1 MKHFNLYMMGL
12 ALISS
17 VCATAQTHQA
27 LPQPVPGVKA
37 QQIFK
42 KANSN
47 RAEAQRPDTKPTYA
61 IRTKGVRMVPLAQ
74 IAKTQRAEKADE
86 MVKKTLL
93 TSWSKAIDSYTPE
106 TGKITYDK
114 YGRFSVVDYG
124 SYKDLYTY
132 TTDATGAKW
141 TMKLVRRQTGD
152 YIENLYKEERTLDAN
167 GHVTKK
173 SIYDNRYGDKDL
185 TLKEEYEYDYSQDPN
200 GVEVKSVSY
209 DLYDGVNQPNDA
221 TLRKWFAPTKSYIEV
236 VYIPREEKVEIVVD
250 RTDYIIKKYSKK
262 DRTDWEL
269 SSEEYHYYSAE
280 GRDLGQM
287 KCYYANGTIY
297 DGSGNRTELQPDTP
311 EAGFTTEIDYVMYP
325 YTEPTNTWVY
335 NDKKVYSNNYELP
348 KTQANGDFSYKRYR
362 YDTSKGAWVLMT
374 AQTGT
379 WTPEGLL
386 QETYEEYDNGE
397 LDWRETGLHKYSAT
411 GEEEGYVLPF
421 KNGGYVIETDM
432 KGVDGSYYT
441 FYDKNHNVTRRLRAI
456 YKDGKDSGSY
466 DSAVPEKQIYEEW
479 KNGKWVAVTTDLMI
493 GDGANHMEVK
503 FNAKGQMTQWDEY
516 ENGLHTEH
524 VVYTYLDNGYIEES
538 YNTMT
543 NKIDEYTKVTVDAAN
558 VVTYIN
564 YEYSTSS
571 TSSQIIWGEKYVTY
585 PTGKQ
590 VIYRWDNDAQEFVMD
605 ATTVN
610 SLTSTAADGT
620 QTTIFR
626 EIDDNGNVVET
637 RKDVYYSNN
646 GVTRNESYTKVDGQ
660 WVGENKSEEEA
671 VTVPQFEAF
680 EMQDPIACNDEYF
693 YPSDIDDAEYVY
705 PVHSNNTQWG
715 WKDGKWAVHLQH
727 ATAFSQP
734 DANTLTQTDTYIYDE
749 SAYNSGS
756 KYTKRVTTFTK
767 KRDSRHYLVET
778 TRIYDMVSKDDKSI
792 DMDETTETFTT
803 YTYSDEGLLTSVTEK
818 TYLTDRAAAAEASA
832 ASAVQVARAAAT
844 RVLRSTVVTNYYY
857 TELDVVNGITA
868 PTADAAKPAF
878 AVSGR
883 TVSVAGK
890 AAAISLYTLDGQLVA
905 TSATGH
911 VEAPANGAFIAVSGA
926 AKCKIVVK

>member
-37 QQIFK
+37 QQLFK

-47 RAEAQRPDTKPTYA
+47 RAEAQRPNTKPTYA
-61 IRTKGVRMVPLAQ
+61 IHTKGVRMVPLAQ
-74 IAKTQRAEKADE
+74 IAKTQRTEKADE

-93 TSWSKAIDSYTPE
+93 TGWSKTENNGTPE

-141 TMKLVRRQTGD
+141 TTKLVRRQTGD

-167 GHVTKK
+167 GHVTKR

-185 TLKEEYEYDYSQDPN
+185 TLKEEYEYDYGQDPN

-209 DLYDGVNQPNDA
+209 DLYDGINQPNDA

-236 VYIPREEKVEIVVD
+236 VYYPREEKVEIVVD
-250 RTDYIIKKYSKK
+250 RTNYIIKKYSKN
-262 DRTDWEL
+262 DNGDWEL
-269 SSEEYHYYSAE
+269 SGEEYHYYSAE

-287 KCYYANGTIY
+287 ECSYANGTIY
-297 DGSGNRTELQPDTP
+297 NGSGNRTELQPDTP

-335 NDKKVYSNNYELP
+335 NGKKVYSNNYELP
-348 KTQANGDFSYKRYR
+348 KTQANGDFSCKRYK
-362 YDTSKGAWVLMT
+362 YDTSKGAWVLT
-374 AQTGT
+374 AAQTGT

-386 QETYEEYDNGE
+386 QETYEEYENGE
-397 LDWRETGLHKYSAT
+397 LEWRETGLYKYSAT

-421 KNGGYVIETDM
+421 KNGGYVIETDIA
-432 KGVDGSYYT
+432 GVDGSYYT

-456 YKDGKDSGSY
+456 YKDGKDSGS
-466 DSAVPEKQIYEEW
+466 DSYESTVPEEHIYEEL
-479 KNGKWVAVTTDLMI
+479 KNGKWVTVTTDLLI
-493 GDGANHMEVK
+493 GDGDNHLEVK

-516 ENGLHTEH
+516 ENGFHTEH

-538 YNTMT
+538 YDTET
-543 NKIDEYTKVTVDAAN
+543 NKVDEYTKVTIDAAN

-564 YEYSTSS
+564 YEYNSS
-571 TSSQIIWGEKYVTY
+571 GKIIWGEKCVTY

-590 VIYRWDNDAQEFVMD
+590 LYYKWSSDLQDYQLVS
-605 ATTVN
+605 TTAKT
-610 SLTSTAADGT
+610 LTTTAADGT
-620 QTTIFR
+620 KTSIYR
-626 EIDDNGNVVET
+626 YVDDNGNVVET
-637 RKDVYYSNN
+637 RK
-646 GVTRNESYTKVDGQ
+646 ESYYYKDDVQRSETYNKVDGQ
-660 WVGENKSEEEA
+660 WVGEEKREEEP
-671 VTVPQFEAF
+671 VTAPHFEVLDP
-680 EMQDPIACNDEYF
+680 QDPTACNDEYF
-693 YPSDIDDAEYVY
+693 YPYDGDEEEDVFPNSTTNSTY
-705 PVHSNNTQWG
+705 WG
-715 WKDGKWAVHLQH
+715 WKDGQWVVTRQNNIVY
-727 ATAFSQP
+727 SQP
-734 DANTLTQTDTYIYDE
+734 DDNTLVQTTTYLSDQTADNRDPRYEKETYYD
-749 SAYNSGS
+749 S
-756 KYTKRVTTFTK
+756 R
-767 KRDSRHYLVET
+767 KRDSRNNLVEHKYGST
-778 TRIYDMVSKDDKSI
+778 ILEIYDGTTTQNSQSEVI
-792 DMDETTETFTT
+792 DS
-803 YTYSDEGLLTSVTEK
+803 YTYNDEGLLTSHKHEE
-818 TYLTDRAAAAEASA
+818 YSGQASDASASA
-832 ASAVQVARAAAT
+832 ARAAGT
-844 RVLRSTVVTNYYY
+844 LQLTRSTVTNYYY
-857 TELDVVNGITA
+857 TELNVVNGITA
-868 PTADAAKPAF
+868 TTADAAKPAF
-878 AVSGR
+878 SVSGR

>member
-37 QQIFK
+37 QQLFK
-42 KANSN
+42 KANS

-61 IRTKGVRMVPLAQ
+61 LPTKGVRMVPLAQ
-74 IAKTQRAEKADE
+74 IAKTQRTEKADE

-93 TSWSKAIDSYTPE
+93 TGWSKTENNGTPE

-141 TMKLVRRQTGD
+141 TTKLVRRQTGD

-167 GHVTKK
+167 GHVTKR

-185 TLKEEYEYDYSQDPN
+185 TLKEEYEYDYGQDPN

-209 DLYDGVNQPNDA
+209 DMYDGINQPNDA

-236 VYIPREEKVEIVVD
+236 VYYPREEKVEIVVD
-250 RTDYIIKKYSKK
+250 RTNYIIKKYSKN
-262 DRTDWEL
+262 DNGDWEL
-269 SSEEYHYYSAE
+269 SGEEYHYYSAE

-287 KCYYANGTIY
+287 ECSYANGTIY
-297 DGSGNRTELQPDTP
+297 NGSGNRTELQPDTP

-335 NDKKVYSNNYELP
+335 NGKKVYSNNYELP
-348 KTQANGDFSYKRYR
+348 KTQANGDFSNKRYK
-362 YDTSKGAWVLMT
+362 YDTSKGAWVLT
-374 AQTGT
+374 AAQTGT

-386 QETYEEYDNGE
+386 QETYEEYENGE
-397 LDWRETGLHKYSAT
+397 LEWRETGLYKYSAT

-421 KNGGYVIETDM
+421 KNGGYVIETDIA
-432 KGVDGSYYT
+432 GVDGSYYT

-456 YKDGKDSGSY
+456 YKNGKDSGSY
-466 DSAVPEKQIYEEW
+466 DSAVPNEKIYEEW
-479 KNGKWVAVTTDLMI
+479 KGSKWVAVTSDLMI

-503 FNAKGQMTQWDEY
+503 FNVKGQMTQWDEY

-538 YNTMT
+538 YDTET
-543 NKIDEYTKVTVDAAN
+543 NKVDEYTKVTIDAAN

-564 YEYSTSS
+564 YEYNSS
-571 TSSQIIWGEKYVTY
+571 GKIIWGEKCVTY

-590 VIYRWDNDAQEFVMD
+590 LYYKWSSDLQDYQLVS
-605 ATTVN
+605 TTAKT
-610 SLTSTAADGT
+610 LTTTAADGT
-620 QTTIFR
+620 KTSIYR
-626 EIDDNGNVVET
+626 YVDDNGNVVET
-637 RKDVYYSNN
+637 RK
-646 GVTRNESYTKVDGQ
+646 ESYYYKDDVQRSETYNKVDGQ
-660 WVGENKSEEEA
+660 WVGEEKREEEP
-671 VTVPQFEAF
+671 VTAPHFEVLDP
-680 EMQDPIACNDEYF
+680 QDPTACNDEYF
-693 YPSDIDDAEYVY
+693 YPYDGDEEEDVFPNSTTNSTY
-705 PVHSNNTQWG
+705 WG
-715 WKDGKWAVHLQH
+715 WKDGQWVVTSQNNIVY
-727 ATAFSQP
+727 SQP
-734 DANTLTQTDTYIYDE
+734 DDNTLVQTTTYLSDQTADNRDPRYEKETYYD
-749 SAYNSGS
+749 S
-756 KYTKRVTTFTK
+756 R
-767 KRDSRHYLVET
+767 KRDSRNNLVEHKYGST
-778 TRIYDMVSKDDKSI
+778 ILEIYDGTTTQNSQSEVI
-792 DMDETTETFTT
+792 DS
-803 YTYSDEGLLTSVTEK
+803 YTYNDEGLLTSHKHEE
-818 TYLTDRAAAAEASA
+818 YSGQASDASASA
-832 ASAVQVARAAAT
+832 ARAAGT
-844 RVLRSTVVTNYYY
+844 LQLTRSTVTNYYY
-857 TELDVVNGITA
+857 TELNVVNGITA
-868 PTADAAKPAF
+868 TTADAAKPAF
-878 AVSGR
+878 SVSGR

>member
-37 QQIFK
+37 QQLFK
-42 KANSN
+42 KANSS
-47 RAEAQRPDTKPTYA
+47 RPTAQRPDTKTTYA
-61 IRTKGVRMVPLAQ
+61 LPTKGVRMVPLAQ

-93 TSWSKAIDSYTPE
+93 TSWSKTENNGTPE

-132 TTDATGAKW
+132 TTDASGAKW
-141 TMKLVRRQTGD
+141 TSKLVRRQTGD

-167 GHVTKK
+167 GHVTKR

-185 TLKEEYEYDYSQDPN
+185 TLKEEYEYDYGQDPN

-209 DLYDGVNQPNDA
+209 DMYDGINQPNDA

-236 VYIPREEKVEIVVD
+236 VYYPREEKVEIVVD
-250 RTDYIIKKYSKK
+250 RTNYIIKKYSKN
-262 DRTDWEL
+262 DNGDWEL
-269 SSEEYHYYSAE
+269 SREEYHYYSAE

-287 KCYYANGTIY
+287 ECSYANGTIY
-297 DGSGNRTELQPDTP
+297 NGSGNRTELQPDTP

-335 NDKKVYSNNYELP
+335 NGKKVYSNNYELP
-348 KTQANGDFSYKRYR
+348 KTQANGDFSNKRYK
-362 YDTSKGAWVLMT
+362 YDTSKGAWVLT
-374 AQTGT
+374 AAQTGT

-386 QETYEEYDNGE
+386 QETYEEYENGE
-397 LDWRETGLHKYSAT
+397 LEWRETGLYKYSAT

-421 KNGGYVIETDM
+421 KNGGYVIETDIA
-432 KGVDGSYYT
+432 GVDGSYYT

-456 YKDGKDSGSY
+456 YKDGKDSGS
-466 DSAVPEKQIYEEW
+466 DSYESTVPEEHIYEEL
-479 KNGKWVAVTTDLMI
+479 KNGKWVTVTTDLLI
-493 GDGANHMEVK
+493 GDGDNHLEVK

-516 ENGLHTEH
+516 ENGFHTEH

-538 YNTMT
+538 YDTET
-543 NKIDEYTKVTVDAAN
+543 NKVDEYTKVTIDAAN

-564 YEYSTSS
+564 YEYNSS
-571 TSSQIIWGEKYVTY
+571 GKIIWGDKCVTY

-590 VIYRWDNDAQEFVMD
+590 LYYKWSSDLQDYQLVS
-605 ATTVN
+605 TTAKT
-610 SLTSTAADGT
+610 LTTTAADGT
-620 QTTIFR
+620 KTSIYR
-626 EIDDNGNVVET
+626 YVDDNGNVVET
-637 RKDVYYSNN
+637 RK
-646 GVTRNESYTKVDGQ
+646 ESYYYKDDVQRSETYNKVDGQ
-660 WVGENKSEEEA
+660 WVGEEKREEEP
-671 VTVPQFEAF
+671 VTAPHFEVLDP
-680 EMQDPIACNDEYF
+680 QDPTACNDEYF
-693 YPSDIDDAEYVY
+693 YPYDGDEEEDVFPNSTTNSTY
-705 PVHSNNTQWG
+705 WG
-715 WKDGKWAVHLQH
+715 WKDGQWVVTSQKNIVY
-727 ATAFSQP
+727 SQP
-734 DANTLTQTDTYIYDE
+734 DDNTLVQTTTYLSDQMADNRDPRYEKETYYD
-749 SAYNSGS
+749 S
-756 KYTKRVTTFTK
+756 R
-767 KRDSRHYLVET
+767 KRDSRNNLVEHKYGST
-778 TRIYDMVSKDDKSI
+778 ILEIYDGTTTQNSQSEVI
-792 DMDETTETFTT
+792 DS
-803 YTYSDEGLLTSVTEK
+803 YTYNDEGLLTSHKHEE
-818 TYLTDRAAAAEASA
+818 YSGQASDASASA
-832 ASAVQVARAAAT
+832 ARAAGT
-844 RVLRSTVVTNYYY
+844 LQLTRSTVTNYYY
-857 TELDVVNGITA
+857 TELNVVNGITA
-868 PTADAAKPAF
+868 TTADAAKPAF
-878 AVSGR
+878 SVSGR

>member
-37 QQIFK
+37 QQLFK
-42 KANSN
+42 KANS

-61 IRTKGVRMVPLAQ
+61 LPTKGVRMVPLAQ
-74 IAKTQRAEKADE
+74 IAKTQRTEKADE

-93 TSWSKAIDSYTPE
+93 TGWSKTENNGTPE

-141 TMKLVRRQTGD
+141 TTKLVRRQTGD

-167 GHVTKK
+167 GHVTKR

-185 TLKEEYEYDYSQDPN
+185 TLKEEYEYDYGQDPN

-209 DLYDGVNQPNDA
+209 DMYDGINQPNDA

-236 VYIPREEKVEIVVD
+236 VYYPREEKVEIVVD
-250 RTDYIIKKYSKK
+250 RTNYIIKKYSKN
-262 DRTDWEL
+262 DNGDWEL
-269 SSEEYHYYSAE
+269 SGEEYHYYSAE

-287 KCYYANGTIY
+287 ECSYANGTIY
-297 DGSGNRTELQPDTP
+297 NGSGNRTELQPDTP

-335 NDKKVYSNNYELP
+335 NGKKVYSNNYELP
-348 KTQANGDFSYKRYR
+348 KTQANGDFSCKRYK
-362 YDTSKGAWVLMT
+362 YDTSKGAWVLT
-374 AQTGT
+374 AAQTGT

-386 QETYEEYDNGE
+386 QETYEEYENGE
-397 LDWRETGLHKYSAT
+397 LEWRETGLYKYSAT

-421 KNGGYVIETDM
+421 KNGGYVIETDIT
-432 KGVDGSYYT
+432 GVDGSYYT

-456 YKDGKDSGSY
+456 YKDGKDSGS
-466 DSAVPEKQIYEEW
+466 DSYESTVPEEHIYEEL
-479 KNGKWVAVTTDLMI
+479 KNGKWVTVTTDLLI
-493 GDGANHMEVK
+493 GDGDNHLEVK

-516 ENGLHTEH
+516 ENGFHTEH

-538 YNTMT
+538 YDTET
-543 NKIDEYTKVTVDAAN
+543 NKVDEYTKVTIDAAN

-564 YEYSTSS
+564 YEYNSS
-571 TSSQIIWGEKYVTY
+571 GKIIWGEKCVTY

-590 VIYRWDNDAQEFVMD
+590 LYYKWSSDLQDYQLVS
-605 ATTVN
+605 TTAKT
-610 SLTSTAADGT
+610 LTTTAADGT
-620 QTTIFR
+620 KTSIYR
-626 EIDDNGNVVET
+626 YVDDNGNVVET
-637 RKDVYYSNN
+637 RK
-646 GVTRNESYTKVDGQ
+646 ESYYYKDDVQRSETYNKVDGQ
-660 WVGENKSEEEA
+660 WVGEEKREEEP
-671 VTVPQFEAF
+671 VTAPHFEVLDP
-680 EMQDPIACNDEYF
+680 QDPTACNDEYF
-693 YPSDIDDAEYVY
+693 YPYDGDEEEDVFPNSTTNSTY
-705 PVHSNNTQWG
+705 WG
-715 WKDGKWAVHLQH
+715 WKDGQWVVTSQNNIVY
-727 ATAFSQP
+727 SQP
-734 DANTLTQTDTYIYDE
+734 DDNTLVQTTTYLSDQTADNRDPRYEKETYYD
-749 SAYNSGS
+749 S
-756 KYTKRVTTFTK
+756 R
-767 KRDSRHYLVET
+767 KRDSRNNLVEHKYGST
-778 TRIYDMVSKDDKSI
+778 ILEIYDGTTTQNSQSEVI
-792 DMDETTETFTT
+792 DS
-803 YTYSDEGLLTSVTEK
+803 YTYNDEGLLISHKHEE
-818 TYLTDRAAAAEASA
+818 YSGQASDASASA
-832 ASAVQVARAAAT
+832 ARAAGT
-844 RVLRSTVVTNYYY
+844 LQLTRSTVTNYYY
-857 TELDVVNGITA
+857 TELNVVNGITA
-868 PTADAAKPAF
+868 TTADAAKPAF
-878 AVSGR
+878 SVSGR

>member
-12 ALISS
+12 ALMTS

-37 QQIFK
+37 QQLFK

-61 IRTKGVRMVPLAQ
+61 IHTKGVRMVPLAQ
-74 IAKTQRAEKADE
+74 IAKTQRAKKADE

-141 TMKLVRRQTGD
+141 STKLVRRQTGD

-167 GHVTKK
+167 GHVTKR
-173 SIYDNRYGDKDL
+173 SIYDNRYGEKDL
-185 TLKEEYEYDYSQDPN
+185 TLKEEYEYDYSQDPK
-200 GVEVKSVSY
+200 GVEVKSVHY
-209 DLYDGVNQPNDA
+209 DLYDGINQPDNIV
-221 TLRKWFAPTKSYIEV
+221 LCKWFAPTKSYLEQ
-236 VYIPREEKVEIVVD
+236 VYNPRVEKVEIVID
-250 RTDYIIKKYSKK
+250 KTNYSIKHYSKNI
-262 DRTDWEL
+262 DNEWV
-269 SSEEYHYYSAE
+269 SSGTEDHYYSADGRELGTLQCYFHE
-280 GRDLGQM
+280 GALVSCYGQ
-287 KCYYANGTIY
+287 K
-297 DGSGNRTELQPDTP
+297 TELLVNKP
-311 EAGFTTEIDYVMYP
+311 EVGSTTEIS
-325 YTEPTNTWVY
+325 Y
-335 NDKKVYSNNYELP
+335 NANFDGEAMKWEYKRKEVYSNNQDLP
-348 KTQANGDFSYKRYR
+348 KTQANGDRFFKRYV
-362 YDTSKGAWVLMT
+362 YDSATNTWGISNT
-374 AQTGT
+374 QTEA
-379 WTPEGLL
+379 WTPEGFLKV
-386 QETYEEYDNGE
+386 TREEYYDDGE
-397 LDWRETGLHKYSAT
+397 HYRETGLYKYSAT
-411 GEEEGYVLPF
+411 GEEEGYVMPF
-421 KNGGYVIETDM
+421 KNGGYVMGTDIP
-432 KGVDGSYYT
+432 GVDGSYLT
-441 FYDKNHNVTRRLRAI
+441 FYDKNHNVTRQLRAI
-456 YKDGKDSGSY
+456 YKDEKGDYVYEST
-466 DSAVPEKQIYEEW
+466 VPEETIYEEL
-479 KNGKWVAVTTDLMI
+479 KNGQWVPVTTDLMF
-493 GDGANHMEVK
+493 GDGDTRLEVK

-524 VVYTYLDNGYIEES
+524 VVYTYLNNGYIEES

-543 NKIDEYTKVTVDAAN
+543 NKVDEYTKVTKDADN

-571 TSSQIIWGEKYVTY
+571 QITWGEKYVTY
-585 PTGKQ
+585 PTGKRI
-590 VIYRWDNDAQEFVMD
+590 IYIWDTDTQEFVMD

-620 QTTIFR
+620 RTTIYR

-637 RKDVYYSNN
+637 RKDVHYSNN
-646 GVTRNESYTKVDGQ
+646 GVTRYETYTKVDGQ

-671 VTVPQFEAF
+671 VKAPLFEAF
-680 EMQDPIACNDEYF
+680 EMQDPVACNDEYF
-693 YPSDIDDAEYVY
+693 YPSDIYDEEDNSVL
-705 PVHSNNTQWG
+705 SNNTRWG

-727 ATAFSQP
+727 ATSFSQP

-749 SAYNSGS
+749 SADNSGS
-756 KYTKRVTTFTK
+756 SYTKRVTTFTK
-767 KRDSRHYLVET
+767 KRDSRHYLLET
-778 TRIYDMVSKDDKSI
+778 TRICDNVDKDDKTTNIDEKTESI
-792 DMDETTETFTT
+792 TT
-803 YTYSDEGLLTSVTEK
+803 YTYNDEGLLTSVTVK
-818 TYLTDRAAAAEASA
+818 SYLTRAAAAEASA
-832 ASAVQVARAAAT
+832 AQVARAAAT

-857 TELDVVNGITA
+857 TELDVVNGITSA
-868 PTADAAKPAF
+868 TADAAKPAF

-883 TVSVAGK
+883 TVSTVGK
-890 AAAISLYTLDGQLVA
+890 SAAISLYTLDGQLVA
-905 TSATGH
+905 TSTTGH

>member
-37 QQIFK
+37 QQLFK
-42 KANSN
+42 KANS

-61 IRTKGVRMVPLAQ
+61 LPTKGVRMVPLAQ

-93 TSWSKAIDSYTPE
+93 SSWSKTENNGTPE

-132 TTDATGAKW
+132 TTDASGAKW
-141 TMKLVRRQTGD
+141 TTKLVRRQTGD

-167 GHVTKK
+167 GHVTKR
-173 SIYDNRYGDKDL
+173 SIYDNRYGEKDL
-185 TLKEEYEYDYSQDPN
+185 TLKEEYEYDYGQDPN

-209 DLYDGVNQPNDA
+209 DMYDGINQPNDA

-236 VYIPREEKVEIVVD
+236 VYYPREEKVEIVVD
-250 RTDYIIKKYSKK
+250 RTNYIIKKYSKN
-262 DRTDWEL
+262 DNGDWEL
-269 SSEEYHYYSAE
+269 SGEEYHYYSAE

-287 KCYYANGTIY
+287 ECSFAHGTIY
-297 DGSGNRTELQPDTP
+297 NGSGNMTELQPDTP

-325 YTEPTNTWVY
+325 YTVPTNTWVY
-335 NDKKVYSNNYELP
+335 NGKKVYSNNYELP
-348 KTQANGDFSYKRYR
+348 KTQANGDFSCKRYK
-362 YDTSKGAWVLMT
+362 YDTSKGAWVLT
-374 AQTGT
+374 SAQTGT

-386 QETYEEYDNGE
+386 QKNYEEYENGE
-397 LDWRETGLHKYSAT
+397 LEWSETGLYKYSAT
-411 GEEEGYVLPF
+411 GEEEGCVLPF
-421 KNGGYVIETDM
+421 KNGGYVIETDIT
-432 KGVDGSYYT
+432 GVDGSYYT

-466 DSAVPEKQIYEEW
+466 DSAVPNAKIYEEW
-479 KNGKWVAVTTDLMI
+479 KGGKWVDVTSDLMI

-543 NKIDEYTKVTVDAAN
+543 NKVDEYTKVTVDAAN

-564 YEYSTSS
+564 YEYSSS
-571 TSSQIIWGEKYVTY
+571 TTSSQITWGEKYVTY
-585 PTGKQ
+585 PTGKRI
-590 VIYRWDNDAQEFVMD
+590 IYRWDTDTQEFVMD

-620 QTTIFR
+620 RTTIYR

-637 RKDVYYSNN
+637 RK
-646 GVTRNESYTKVDGQ
+646 ESYYDKDGASRREIYSKVDGQ
-660 WVGENKSEEEA
+660 WVGEQKSEEEP
-671 VTVPQFEAF
+671 VTRPQFEVLDL
-680 EMQDPIACNDEYF
+680 QDPIACNDEYF
-693 YPSDIDDAEYVY
+693 YPSDIDDEVDVFPSSTTNYT
-705 PVHSNNTQWG
+705 NWG
-715 WKDGKWAVHLQH
+715 WKDGQWVLREQM
-727 ATAFSQP
+727 ATVYSQP
-734 DANTLTQTDTYIYDE
+734 DDNTLVMTTTSISDQTVDNRGPRYE
-749 SAYNSGS
+749 
-756 KYTKRVTTFTK
+756 KYTNFDSR
-767 KRDSRHYLVET
+767 KRDSRNNLVEHKYGT
-778 TRIYDMVSKDDKSI
+778 TILEIYDGTTTQNSQSEII
-792 DMDETTETFTT
+792 DS
-803 YTYSDEGLLTSVTEK
+803 YTYNDEGLLTSHKHEE
-818 TYLTDRAAAAEASA
+818 YSGQASD
-832 ASAVQVARAAAT
+832 ASVSAARAASS
-844 RVLRSTVVTNYYY
+844 LQLKRSTITNYYY

-868 PTADAAKPAF
+868 TTADAPKPAF

-883 TVSVAGK
+883 SVSVAGK

-905 TSATGH
+905 TSATGQ
-911 VEAPANGAFIAVSGA
+911 VEAPADGIFIAVSGA

>member
-37 QQIFK
+37 QQLFK
-42 KANSN
+42 KANS

-61 IRTKGVRMVPLAQ
+61 LPTKGVRMVPLAQ
-74 IAKTQRAEKADE
+74 IAKTQRTEKADE

-93 TSWSKAIDSYTPE
+93 TGWSKTENNGTPE

-141 TMKLVRRQTGD
+141 TTKLVRRQTGD

-167 GHVTKK
+167 GHVTKR

-185 TLKEEYEYDYSQDPN
+185 TLKEEYEYDYGQDPN

-209 DLYDGVNQPNDA
+209 EMYDGINQPNDA

-236 VYIPREEKVEIVVD
+236 VYYPREEKVEIVVD
-250 RTDYIIKKYSKK
+250 RTNYIIKKYSKK

-269 SSEEYHYYSAE
+269 SREEYHYYSAE

-287 KCYYANGTIY
+287 ECSYANGTIY
-297 DGSGNRTELQPDTP
+297 NGSGNRTELQPDTP

-335 NDKKVYSNNYELP
+335 NGKKVYSNNYELP
-348 KTQANGDFSYKRYR
+348 KTQANGDFSNKRYK
-362 YDTSKGAWVLMT
+362 YDTSKGAWVLT
-374 AQTGT
+374 AAQTGT

-386 QETYEEYDNGE
+386 QETYEEYENGE
-397 LDWRETGLHKYSAT
+397 LEWRETGLYKYSAT

-421 KNGGYVIETDM
+421 KNGGYVIETDIA
-432 KGVDGSYYT
+432 GVDGSYYT

-456 YKDGKDSGSY
+456 YKDGKDSGS
-466 DSAVPEKQIYEEW
+466 DSYESTVPEEHIYEEL
-479 KNGKWVAVTTDLMI
+479 KNGKWVTVTTDLLI
-493 GDGANHMEVK
+493 GDGDNHLEVK

-516 ENGLHTEH
+516 ENGFHTEH

-538 YNTMT
+538 YDTET
-543 NKIDEYTKVTVDAAN
+543 NKVDEYTKVTIDAAN

-564 YEYSTSS
+564 YEYNSS
-571 TSSQIIWGEKYVTY
+571 GKIIWGEKCVTY

-590 VIYRWDNDAQEFVMD
+590 LYYKWSSDLQDYQLVS
-605 ATTVN
+605 TTAKT
-610 SLTSTAADGT
+610 LTTTAADGT
-620 QTTIFR
+620 KTSIYR
-626 EIDDNGNVVET
+626 YVDDNGNVVET
-637 RKDVYYSNN
+637 RK
-646 GVTRNESYTKVDGQ
+646 ESYYYKDDVQRSETYNKVDGQ
-660 WVGENKSEEEA
+660 WVGEEKREEEP
-671 VTVPQFEAF
+671 VTAPHFEVLDP
-680 EMQDPIACNDEYF
+680 QDPTACNDEYF
-693 YPSDIDDAEYVY
+693 YPYDGDEEEDVFPNSTTNSTY
-705 PVHSNNTQWG
+705 WG
-715 WKDGKWAVHLQH
+715 WKDGQWVVTSQNNIVY
-727 ATAFSQP
+727 SQP
-734 DANTLTQTDTYIYDE
+734 DDNTLVQTTTYLSDQTADNRDPRYEKETYYD
-749 SAYNSGS
+749 S
-756 KYTKRVTTFTK
+756 R
-767 KRDSRHYLVET
+767 KRDSRNNLVEHKYGST
-778 TRIYDMVSKDDKSI
+778 ILEIYDGTTTQNSQSEVI
-792 DMDETTETFTT
+792 DS
-803 YTYSDEGLLTSVTEK
+803 YTYNDEGLLTSHKHEE
-818 TYLTDRAAAAEASA
+818 YSGQASDASASA
-832 ASAVQVARAAAT
+832 ARAAGT
-844 RVLRSTVVTNYYY
+844 LQLTRSTVTNYYY
-857 TELDVVNGITA
+857 TELNVVNGITA
-868 PTADAAKPAF
+868 TTADAAKPAF
-878 AVSGR
+878 SVSGR

>member
-37 QQIFK
+37 QQLFK
-42 KANSN
+42 KANSS
-47 RAEAQRPDTKPTYA
+47 RPAAQRPDTKTTYA
-61 IRTKGVRMVPLAQ
+61 LPTKGVRMVPLAQ
-74 IAKTQRAEKADE
+74 IAKTQRTEKADE

-141 TMKLVRRQTGD
+141 TTKLVRRQTGD

-167 GHVTKK
+167 GHVTKR
-173 SIYDNRYGDKDL
+173 SIYDNRYGEKDL
-185 TLKEEYEYDYSQDPN
+185 TLKEEYEYDYGQDPN

-209 DLYDGVNQPNDA
+209 DMYDGINQPNDA

-236 VYIPREEKVEIVVD
+236 VYYPREEKVEIVVD
-250 RTDYIIKKYSKK
+250 RTNYIIKKYSKN
-262 DRTDWEL
+262 DNGDWEL
-269 SSEEYHYYSAE
+269 SGEEYHYYSAE

-287 KCYYANGTIY
+287 ECSYAHGTIY
-297 DGSGNRTELQPDTP
+297 NGSGNRTELQPDTP

-335 NDKKVYSNNYELP
+335 NGKKVYSNNYELP
-348 KTQANGDFSYKRYR
+348 KTQANGDFSNKRYK
-362 YDTSKGAWVLMT
+362 YDTSKGAWVLT
-374 AQTGT
+374 AAQTGT

-386 QETYEEYDNGE
+386 QETYEEYENGE
-397 LDWRETGLHKYSAT
+397 LEWRETGLYKYSAT

-421 KNGGYVIETDM
+421 KNGGYVIETDIA
-432 KGVDGSYYT
+432 GVDGSYYT

-456 YKDGKDSGSY
+456 YKDGKDSGS
-466 DSAVPEKQIYEEW
+466 DSYESTVPEEHIYEEL
-479 KNGKWVAVTTDLMI
+479 KNGKWVTVTTDLLI
-493 GDGANHMEVK
+493 GDGDNHLEVK
-503 FNAKGQMTQWDEY
+503 FNDKGQMTQWDEY
-516 ENGLHTEH
+516 ENGFHTEH

-538 YNTMT
+538 YDTET
-543 NKIDEYTKVTVDAAN
+543 NKVDEYTKVTIDAAN

-564 YEYSTSS
+564 YEYNSS
-571 TSSQIIWGEKYVTY
+571 GKIIWGEKCVTY

-590 VIYRWDNDAQEFVMD
+590 LYYKWSSDLQDYQLVS
-605 ATTVN
+605 TTAKT
-610 SLTSTAADGT
+610 LTTTAADGT
-620 QTTIFR
+620 KTSIYR
-626 EIDDNGNVVET
+626 YVDDNGNVVET
-637 RKDVYYSNN
+637 RK
-646 GVTRNESYTKVDGQ
+646 ESYYYKDDVQRSETYNKVDGQ
-660 WVGENKSEEEA
+660 WVGEEKREEEP
-671 VTVPQFEAF
+671 VTAPHFEVLDP
-680 EMQDPIACNDEYF
+680 QDPTACNDEYF
-693 YPSDIDDAEYVY
+693 YPYDGDEEEDVFPNSTTNSTY
-705 PVHSNNTQWG
+705 WG
-715 WKDGKWAVHLQH
+715 WKDGQWVVTSQNNIVY
-727 ATAFSQP
+727 SQP
-734 DANTLTQTDTYIYDE
+734 DDNTLVQTTTYLSDQTADNRDPRYEKETYYD
-749 SAYNSGS
+749 S
-756 KYTKRVTTFTK
+756 R
-767 KRDSRHYLVET
+767 KRDSRNNLVEHKYGST
-778 TRIYDMVSKDDKSI
+778 ILEIYDGTTTQNSQSEVI
-792 DMDETTETFTT
+792 DS
-803 YTYSDEGLLTSVTEK
+803 YTYNDEGLLTSHKHEE
-818 TYLTDRAAAAEASA
+818 YSGQASDASASA
-832 ASAVQVARAAAT
+832 ARAAGT
-844 RVLRSTVVTNYYY
+844 LQLTRSTVTNYYY
-857 TELDVVNGITA
+857 TELNVVNGITA
-868 PTADAAKPAF
+868 TTADAAKPAF
-878 AVSGR
+878 SVSGR

>member
-37 QQIFK
+37 QHLFK
-42 KANSN
+42 KANS
-47 RAEAQRPDTKPTYA
+47 RVEAQRPDTKPTYA
-61 IRTKGVRMVPLAQ
+61 LPTKGVRMVPLAQ
-74 IAKTQRAEKADE
+74 IAKTQRTEKADE

-93 TSWSKAIDSYTPE
+93 TGWSKTENNGTPE

-141 TMKLVRRQTGD
+141 TTKLVRRQTGD

-167 GHVTKK
+167 GHVTKR

-185 TLKEEYEYDYSQDPN
+185 TLKEEYEYDYGQDPN

-209 DLYDGVNQPNDA
+209 DMYDGINQPNDA

-236 VYIPREEKVEIVVD
+236 VYYPREEKVEIVVD
-250 RTDYIIKKYSKK
+250 RTNYIIKKYSKN
-262 DRTDWEL
+262 DNGDWEL
-269 SSEEYHYYSAE
+269 SGEEYHYYSAE

-287 KCYYANGTIY
+287 ECSFAHGTIY
-297 DGSGNRTELQPDTP
+297 NGSGNMTELQPDTP
-311 EAGFTTEIDYVMYP
+311 EVGFTTEIDYVMYP
-325 YTEPTNTWVY
+325 YTVPTNTWVY
-335 NDKKVYSNNYELP
+335 NGKKVYSNNYELP
-348 KTQANGDFSYKRYR
+348 KTQANGDFSCKRYK
-362 YDTSKGAWVLMT
+362 YDTSKGAWVLT
-374 AQTGT
+374 SAQTGT

-386 QETYEEYDNGE
+386 QKNYEEYENGE
-397 LDWRETGLHKYSAT
+397 LEWRETGLYKYSAT
-411 GEEEGYVLPF
+411 GEEEGYVLSF
-421 KNGGYVIETDM
+421 KNGGYVIETDIT
-432 KGVDGSYYT
+432 GVDGSYYT

-456 YKDGKDSGSY
+456 YKNGKDSGSY
-466 DSAVPEKQIYEEW
+466 DSAVPEERIYEEW
-479 KNGKWVAVTTDLMI
+479 KGGKWVAVISDLMI

-543 NKIDEYTKVTVDAAN
+543 NKVDEYTKVTVDAAN

-564 YEYSTSS
+564 YEYSSS
-571 TSSQIIWGEKYVTY
+571 TTSSQITWGEKYVTY
-585 PTGKQ
+585 PTGKRI
-590 VIYRWDNDAQEFVMD
+590 IYRWDTDTQEFVMD

-620 QTTIFR
+620 QTTIYR

-637 RKDVYYSNN
+637 RK
-646 GVTRNESYTKVDGQ
+646 ESYYDKDGEHRQEIYNKVDGQ
-660 WVGENKSEEEA
+660 WVGEEKEEQKP
-671 VTVPQFEAF
+671 VTEPQFEVLDP
-680 EMQDPIACNDEYF
+680 QDPVACNDEYF
-693 YPSDIDDAEYVY
+693 YPYDGDDEVDVF
-705 PVHSNNTQWG
+705 PSSSTNSTRWG
-715 WKDGKWAVHLQH
+715 WKDGKWTVYSQD
-727 ATAFSQP
+727 ATVYSQP
-734 DANTLTQTDTYIYDE
+734 DPNTLTRTYTDLVDE
-749 SAYNSGS
+749 SDNNSGTR
-756 KYTKRVTTFTK
+756 YTKKHVNILTR
-767 KRDSRHYLVET
+767 KRDSRNNLLECIESNDYVEKNDVYT
-778 TRIYDMVSKDDKSI
+778 FI
-792 DMDETTETFTT
+792 DRLTETSHI
-803 YTYSDEGLLTSVTEK
+803 YTYNDEGLLTSATHEEYVTNRE
-818 TYLTDRAAAAEASA
+818 EAS
-832 ASAVQVARAAAT
+832 VTRAAAT
-844 RVLRSTVVTNYYY
+844 RVLVSSIVTNYYY
-857 TELDVVNGITA
+857 TELNIVNGITST
-868 PTADAAKPAF
+868 TADATKPAF

-883 TVSVAGK
+883 TVNTVGK
-890 AAAISLYTLDGQLVA
+890 SAAISLYTLDGQLVA
-905 TSATGH
+905 TSATGQ
-911 VEAPANGAFIAVSGA
+911 VEAPANGIFIAVSGA

>member
-27 LPQPVPGVKA
+27 LPHPVPGVKA
-37 QQIFK
+37 QQLFK

-61 IRTKGVRMVPLAQ
+61 LPTKGVRMVPLAQ
-74 IAKTQRAEKADE
+74 IAKTQRTEKADE

-93 TSWSKAIDSYTPE
+93 TGWSKTENNGTPE

-141 TMKLVRRQTGD
+141 TTKLVRRQTGD

-167 GHVTKK
+167 GHVTKR

-185 TLKEEYEYDYSQDPN
+185 TLKEEYEYDYGQDPN

-209 DLYDGVNQPNDA
+209 DMYDGINQPNDA

-236 VYIPREEKVEIVVD
+236 VYYPREEKVEIVVD
-250 RTDYIIKKYSKK
+250 RTNYVIKKYSKN
-262 DRTDWEL
+262 DNGDWEL
-269 SSEEYHYYSAE
+269 SREEYHYYSAE

-287 KCYYANGTIY
+287 ECSYANGTIY
-297 DGSGNRTELQPDTP
+297 NGSGNRTELQPDTP

-335 NDKKVYSNNYELP
+335 NGKKVYSNNYELP
-348 KTQANGDFSYKRYR
+348 KTQANGDFSNKRYK
-362 YDTSKGAWVLMT
+362 YDTSKGAWVLT
-374 AQTGT
+374 AAQTGT

-386 QETYEEYDNGE
+386 QETYEEYENGE
-397 LDWRETGLHKYSAT
+397 LEWRETGLYKYSAT

-421 KNGGYVIETDM
+421 KNGGYVIETDIA
-432 KGVDGSYYT
+432 GVDGSYYT

-456 YKDGKDSGSY
+456 YKDGKDSGS
-466 DSAVPEKQIYEEW
+466 DSYESTVPEEHIYEEL
-479 KNGKWVAVTTDLMI
+479 KNGKWVTVTTDLLI
-493 GDGANHMEVK
+493 GDGDNHLEVK

-516 ENGLHTEH
+516 ENGFHTEH

-538 YNTMT
+538 YDTET
-543 NKIDEYTKVTVDAAN
+543 NKVDEYTKVTIDAAN

-564 YEYSTSS
+564 YEYNSS
-571 TSSQIIWGEKYVTY
+571 GKIIWGEKCVTY

-590 VIYRWDNDAQEFVMD
+590 LYYKWSSDLQDYQLVS
-605 ATTVN
+605 TTAKT
-610 SLTSTAADGT
+610 LTTTAADGT
-620 QTTIFR
+620 KTSIYR
-626 EIDDNGNVVET
+626 YVDDNGNVVET
-637 RKDVYYSNN
+637 RK
-646 GVTRNESYTKVDGQ
+646 ESYYYKDDVQRSETYNKVDGQ
-660 WVGENKSEEEA
+660 WVGEEKREEEP
-671 VTVPQFEAF
+671 VTAPHFEVLDP
-680 EMQDPIACNDEYF
+680 QDPTACNDEYF
-693 YPSDIDDAEYVY
+693 YPYDGDEEEDVFPNSTTNSTY
-705 PVHSNNTQWG
+705 WG
-715 WKDGKWAVHLQH
+715 WKDGQWVVTSQNNIVY
-727 ATAFSQP
+727 SQP
-734 DANTLTQTDTYIYDE
+734 DDNTLVQTTTYLSDQTADNRDPRYEKETYYD
-749 SAYNSGS
+749 S
-756 KYTKRVTTFTK
+756 R
-767 KRDSRHYLVET
+767 KRDSRNNLVEHKYGST
-778 TRIYDMVSKDDKSI
+778 ILEIYDGTTTQNSQSEVI
-792 DMDETTETFTT
+792 DS
-803 YTYSDEGLLTSVTEK
+803 YTYNDEGLLTSHKHDE
-818 TYLTDRAAAAEASA
+818 YSGQASDASASA
-832 ASAVQVARAAAT
+832 ARAAGT
-844 RVLRSTVVTNYYY
+844 LQLTRSTVTNYYY
-857 TELDVVNGITA
+857 TELNVVNGITA
-868 PTADAAKPAF
+868 TTADAAKPAF
-878 AVSGR
+878 SVSGR

>member
-37 QQIFK
+37 QQLFK
-42 KANSN
+42 KANS

-61 IRTKGVRMVPLAQ
+61 LPTKGVRMVPLAQ
-74 IAKTQRAEKADE
+74 IAKTQRTEKADE

-93 TSWSKAIDSYTPE
+93 TGWSKTENNGTPE

-141 TMKLVRRQTGD
+141 TTKLVRRQTGD

-167 GHVTKK
+167 GHVTKR

-185 TLKEEYEYDYSQDPN
+185 TLKEEYEYDYGQDPN

-209 DLYDGVNQPNDA
+209 DMYDGINQPNDA

-236 VYIPREEKVEIVVD
+236 VYYPREEKVEIVVD
-250 RTDYIIKKYSKK
+250 RTNYIIKKYSKN
-262 DRTDWEL
+262 DNGDWEL
-269 SSEEYHYYSAE
+269 SREEYHYYSAE

-287 KCYYANGTIY
+287 ECSYANGTIY
-297 DGSGNRTELQPDTP
+297 NGSGNRTELQPDTP

-335 NDKKVYSNNYELP
+335 NGKKVYSNNYELP
-348 KTQANGDFSYKRYR
+348 KTQANGDFSCKRYK
-362 YDTSKGAWVLMT
+362 YDTSKGAWVLT
-374 AQTGT
+374 AAQTGT

-386 QETYEEYDNGE
+386 QETYEEYENGE
-397 LDWRETGLHKYSAT
+397 LEWRETGLYKYSAT

-421 KNGGYVIETDM
+421 KNGGYVIETNIA
-432 KGVDGSYYT
+432 GVDGSYYT

-456 YKDGKDSGSY
+456 YKDGKDSGS
-466 DSAVPEKQIYEEW
+466 DSYESTVPEEHIYEEL
-479 KNGKWVAVTTDLMI
+479 KNGKWVTVTTDLLI
-493 GDGANHMEVK
+493 GDGDNHLEVK

-516 ENGLHTEH
+516 ENGFHTEH
-524 VVYTYLDNGYIEES
+524 VVYTYLDNGYIEQS
-538 YNTMT
+538 FNTNT
-543 NKIDEYTKVTVDAAN
+543 NKVDEYTKVTIDAAN

-564 YEYSTSS
+564 YEYNSS
-571 TSSQIIWGEKYVTY
+571 GKIIWGEKCVTY

-590 VIYRWDNDAQEFVMD
+590 LYYKWSSDLQDYQLVS
-605 ATTVN
+605 TTAKT
-610 SLTSTAADGT
+610 LTTTAADGT
-620 QTTIFR
+620 KTSIYR
-626 EIDDNGNVVET
+626 YVDDNGNVVET
-637 RKDVYYSNN
+637 RK
-646 GVTRNESYTKVDGQ
+646 ESYYYKDDVQRSETYNKVDGQ
-660 WVGENKSEEEA
+660 WVGEEKREEEP
-671 VTVPQFEAF
+671 VTAPHFEVLDP
-680 EMQDPIACNDEYF
+680 QDPTACNDEYF
-693 YPSDIDDAEYVY
+693 YPYDGDEEEDVFPNSTTNSTY
-705 PVHSNNTQWG
+705 WG
-715 WKDGKWAVHLQH
+715 WKDGQWVVTSQNNIVY
-727 ATAFSQP
+727 SQP
-734 DANTLTQTDTYIYDE
+734 DDNTLVQTTTYLSDQTADNRDPRYEKETYYD
-749 SAYNSGS
+749 S
-756 KYTKRVTTFTK
+756 R
-767 KRDSRHYLVET
+767 KRDSRNNLVEHKYGST
-778 TRIYDMVSKDDKSI
+778 ILEIYDGTTTQNSQSEVI
-792 DMDETTETFTT
+792 DS
-803 YTYSDEGLLTSVTEK
+803 YTYNDEGLLISHKHEE
-818 TYLTDRAAAAEASA
+818 YSGQASDASASA
-832 ASAVQVARAAAT
+832 ARAAGT
-844 RVLRSTVVTNYYY
+844 LQLTRSTVTNYYY
-857 TELDVVNGITA
+857 TELNVVNGITA
-868 PTADAAKPAF
+868 TTADAAKPAF
-878 AVSGR
+878 SVSGR

>member
-37 QQIFK
+37 QQLFK
-42 KANSN
+42 KANS

-61 IRTKGVRMVPLAQ
+61 LPTKGVRMVPLAQ
-74 IAKTQRAEKADE
+74 IAKTQRTEKADE

-93 TSWSKAIDSYTPE
+93 TGWSKTENNGTPE

-141 TMKLVRRQTGD
+141 TTKLVRRQTGD

-167 GHVTKK
+167 GHVTKR

-185 TLKEEYEYDYSQDPN
+185 TLKEEYEYDYGQDPN

-209 DLYDGVNQPNDA
+209 DMYDGINQPNDT

-236 VYIPREEKVEIVVD
+236 VYYPREEKVEIVVD
-250 RTDYIIKKYSKK
+250 RTNYIIKKYSKK

-269 SSEEYHYYSAE
+269 SREEYHYYSAE

-287 KCYYANGTIY
+287 ECSYANGTIY
-297 DGSGNRTELQPDTP
+297 NGSGNRTELQPDTP

-325 YTEPTNTWVY
+325 YTVPTNTWVY
-335 NDKKVYSNNYELP
+335 NGKKVYSNNYELP
-348 KTQANGDFSYKRYR
+348 KTQANGDLSYKRYK
-362 YDTSKGAWVLMT
+362 YDTSKGAWVLT
-374 AQTGT
+374 AAQTGT

-386 QETYEEYDNGE
+386 QETYEEYENGE
-397 LDWRETGLHKYSAT
+397 LEWRETGLYKYSAT

-421 KNGGYVIETDM
+421 KNGGYVIETDIA
-432 KGVDGSYYT
+432 GVDGSYYT

-456 YKDGKDSGSY
+456 YKDGKDSGS
-466 DSAVPEKQIYEEW
+466 DSYESTVPEEHIYEEL
-479 KNGKWVAVTTDLMI
+479 KNGKWVTVTTDLLI
-493 GDGANHMEVK
+493 GDGDNHLEVK

-516 ENGLHTEH
+516 ENGFHTEH

-538 YNTMT
+538 YDTET
-543 NKIDEYTKVTVDAAN
+543 NKVDEYTKVTIDAAN

-564 YEYSTSS
+564 YEYNSS
-571 TSSQIIWGEKYVTY
+571 GKIIWGEKCVTY

-590 VIYRWDNDAQEFVMD
+590 LYYKWSSDLQDYQLVS
-605 ATTVN
+605 TTAKT
-610 SLTSTAADGT
+610 LTTTAADGT
-620 QTTIFR
+620 KTSIYR
-626 EIDDNGNVVET
+626 YVDDNGNVVET
-637 RKDVYYSNN
+637 RK
-646 GVTRNESYTKVDGQ
+646 ESYYYKDDVQRSETYNKVDGQ
-660 WVGENKSEEEA
+660 WVGEEKREEEP
-671 VTVPQFEAF
+671 VTAPHFEVLDP
-680 EMQDPIACNDEYF
+680 QDPTACNDEYF
-693 YPSDIDDAEYVY
+693 YPYDGDEEEDVFPNSTTNSTY
-705 PVHSNNTQWG
+705 WG
-715 WKDGKWAVHLQH
+715 WKDGQWVVTRQNNIVY
-727 ATAFSQP
+727 SQP
-734 DANTLTQTDTYIYDE
+734 DDNTLVQTTTYLSDQTADNRDPRYEKETYYD
-749 SAYNSGS
+749 S
-756 KYTKRVTTFTK
+756 R
-767 KRDSRHYLVET
+767 KRDSRNNLVEHKYGST
-778 TRIYDMVSKDDKSI
+778 ILNIYDGTTTLNWQSEII
-792 DMDETTETFTT
+792 DS
-803 YTYSDEGLLTSVTEK
+803 YTYNDEGLLTSHKHEE
-818 TYLTDRAAAAEASA
+818 YSGQASDASASA
-832 ASAVQVARAAAT
+832 ARAA
-844 RVLRSTVVTNYYY
+844 STLQLTSSIITNYYY
-857 TELDVVNGITA
+857 AEFDVVNGITSA
-868 PTADAAKPAF
+868 TADVAKPAF
-878 AVSGR
+878 SVSGR

>member
-37 QQIFK
+37 QQLFK
-42 KANSN
+42 KANS

-61 IRTKGVRMVPLAQ
+61 LPTKGVRMVPLAQ
-74 IAKTQRAEKADE
+74 IAKTQRTEKADE

-93 TSWSKAIDSYTPE
+93 TGWSKTENNGTPE

-141 TMKLVRRQTGD
+141 TTKLVRRQTGD

-167 GHVTKK
+167 GHVTKR

-185 TLKEEYEYDYSQDPN
+185 TLKEEYEYDYGQDPN

-209 DLYDGVNQPNDA
+209 DMYDGINQPNDA

-236 VYIPREEKVEIVVD
+236 VYYPREEKVEIVVD
-250 RTDYIIKKYSKK
+250 RTNYIIKKYSKN
-262 DRTDWEL
+262 DNGDWEL
-269 SSEEYHYYSAE
+269 SREEYHYYSAE

-287 KCYYANGTIY
+287 ECSYANGTIY
-297 DGSGNRTELQPDTP
+297 NGSGNRTELQPDTP

-335 NDKKVYSNNYELP
+335 NGKKVYSNNYELP
-348 KTQANGDFSYKRYR
+348 KTQANGDFSNKRYK
-362 YDTSKGAWVLMT
+362 YDTSKGAWVLT
-374 AQTGT
+374 AAQTGT

-386 QETYEEYDNGE
+386 QETYEEYENGE
-397 LDWRETGLHKYSAT
+397 LEWRETGLYKYSAT

-421 KNGGYVIETDM
+421 KNGGYVIETDIA
-432 KGVDGSYYT
+432 GVDGSYYT

-456 YKDGKDSGSY
+456 YKDGKDSGDYSY
-466 DSAVPEKQIYEEW
+466 ESTVPEERIYEEW
-479 KNGKWVAVTTDLMI
+479 KNGKWVAVTSDLMI

-538 YNTMT
+538 YDTET
-543 NKIDEYTKVTVDAAN
+543 NKVDEYTKVTIDAAN

-564 YEYSTSS
+564 YEYNSS
-571 TSSQIIWGEKYVTY
+571 GKIIWGEKCVTY

-590 VIYRWDNDAQEFVMD
+590 LYYKWSSDLQDYQLVS
-605 ATTVN
+605 TTAKT
-610 SLTSTAADGT
+610 LTTTAADGT
-620 QTTIFR
+620 KTSIYR
-626 EIDDNGNVVET
+626 YVDDNGNVVET
-637 RKDVYYSNN
+637 RK
-646 GVTRNESYTKVDGQ
+646 ESYYYKDDVQRSETYNKVDGQ
-660 WVGENKSEEEA
+660 WVGEEKREEEP
-671 VTVPQFEAF
+671 VTAPHFEVLDP
-680 EMQDPIACNDEYF
+680 QDPTACNDEYF
-693 YPSDIDDAEYVY
+693 YPYDGDEEEDVFPNSTTNSTY
-705 PVHSNNTQWG
+705 WG
-715 WKDGKWAVHLQH
+715 WKDGQWVVTSQNNIVY
-727 ATAFSQP
+727 SQP
-734 DANTLTQTDTYIYDE
+734 DDNTLVQTTTYLSDQTADNRDPRYEKETYYD
-749 SAYNSGS
+749 S
-756 KYTKRVTTFTK
+756 R
-767 KRDSRHYLVET
+767 KRDSRNNLVEHKYGST
-778 TRIYDMVSKDDKSI
+778 ILEIYDGTTTQNSQSEVI
-792 DMDETTETFTT
+792 DS
-803 YTYSDEGLLTSVTEK
+803 YTYNDEGLLTSHKHEE
-818 TYLTDRAAAAEASA
+818 YSGQASDASASA
-832 ASAVQVARAAAT
+832 ARAAGT
-844 RVLRSTVVTNYYY
+844 LQLTRSTVTNYYY
-857 TELDVVNGITA
+857 TELNVVNGIIAT
-868 PTADAAKPAF
+868 TADAAKPAF
-878 AVSGR
+878 SVSGR

>member
-17 VCATAQTHQA
+17 VCATAQTHQT

-37 QQIFK
+37 QQLFK

-61 IRTKGVRMVPLAQ
+61 LPTKGVRMVPLAQ
-74 IAKTQRAEKADE
+74 IAKAQRAEKADE

-114 YGRFSVVDYG
+114 YGRFSVVDYE

-141 TMKLVRRQTGD
+141 TTKLVRRQTGD

-167 GHVTKK
+167 GRVTKK

-209 DLYDGVNQPNDA
+209 DLYDGINQPNNA

-250 RTDYIIKKYSKK
+250 RTNYIIKKYSKK

-287 KCYYANGTIY
+287 ECSYANGTIY
-297 DGSGNRTELQPDTP
+297 SGSGNKTELQPDTP

-335 NDKKVYSNNYELP
+335 NEKYVYSNNYELP
-348 KTQANGDFSYKRYR
+348 KIQANGDLSYKRYK
-362 YDTSKGAWVLMT
+362 YDTSKGAWVLT
-374 AQTGT
+374 SAETGT

-386 QETYEEYDNGE
+386 QGTYEEYDNGV
-397 LDWRETGLHKYSAT
+397 LDYTETALFKYSAT

-456 YKDGKDSGSY
+456 YKDGKDSGS
-466 DSAVPEKQIYEEW
+466 DSYESTVPEEHIYEEL
-479 KNGKWVAVTTDLMI
+479 KNGKWVTVTTDLLI
-493 GDGANHMEVK
+493 GDGDNHLEVK

-516 ENGLHTEH
+516 ENGFHTEY

-538 YNTMT
+538 YNTET
-543 NKIDEYTKVTVDAAN
+543 NKVDEYTQVTIDAAN

-564 YEYSTSS
+564 YEYNSS
-571 TSSQIIWGEKYVTY
+571 GKIIWGEKCVTY

-590 VIYRWDNDAQEFVMD
+590 LYYKWSSDLQDYQLVSTSAKTL
-605 ATTVN
+605 TT
-610 SLTSTAADGT
+610 TAADGT
-620 QTTIFR
+620 KTSIYR

-637 RKDVYYSNN
+637 RK
-646 GVTRNESYTKVDGQ
+646 ESYYYKDDVQRSETYNKVDGQ
-660 WVGENKSEEEA
+660 WVGEEKREQEP
-671 VTVPQFEAF
+671 VTAPHFEVLDP
-680 EMQDPIACNDEYF
+680 QDPTACNDEYF
-693 YPSDIDDAEYVY
+693 YPYDGDEEEDVFPNSTMNSTY
-705 PVHSNNTQWG
+705 WG
-715 WKDGKWAVHLQH
+715 WKDGQWVVTSQNN
-727 ATAFSQP
+727 TAYSQP
-734 DANTLTQTDTYIYDE
+734 DDNTLVQTTTYLSDQTADNRDSRYEKETYYD
-749 SAYNSGS
+749 S
-756 KYTKRVTTFTK
+756 R
-767 KRDSRHYLVET
+767 KRDSRNNLVEHKYGST
-778 TRIYDMVSKDDKSI
+778 ILEIYDGTTTQNSQSEVI
-792 DMDETTETFTT
+792 DS
-803 YTYSDEGLLTSVTEK
+803 YTYNDEGLLTSHKHEE
-818 TYLTDRAAAAEASA
+818 YSGQASDASASA
-832 ASAVQVARAAAT
+832 ARAAST
-844 RVLRSTVVTNYYY
+844 LQLTRSTVTNYYY

-868 PTADAAKPAF
+868 TTADAAKPAF

-883 TVSVAGK
+883 TVSAVGK
-890 AAAISLYTLDGQLVA
+890 SAAISLYTLDGQLVA

-911 VEAPANGAFIAVSGA
+911 VEAPADGIFIAVSGA
-926 AKCKIVVK
+926 AKCKIMVK

>member
-37 QQIFK
+37 QQLFK
-42 KANSN
+42 KANSS
-47 RAEAQRPDTKPTYA
+47 RPAAQRPDTKTTYA
-61 IRTKGVRMVPLAQ
+61 LPTKGVRMVPLAQ
-74 IAKTQRAEKADE
+74 IAKAQRAKKADE

-93 TSWSKAIDSYTPE
+93 TGWSKTENNGTPE

-141 TMKLVRRQTGD
+141 TTKLVRRQTGD

-167 GHVTKK
+167 GHVTKR

-185 TLKEEYEYDYSQDPN
+185 TLKEEYEYDYGQDPN

-209 DLYDGVNQPNDA
+209 DMYDGINQPNDA

-236 VYIPREEKVEIVVD
+236 VYYPREEKVEIVVD
-250 RTDYIIKKYSKK
+250 RTNYIIKKYSKN
-262 DRTDWEL
+262 DNGDWEL
-269 SSEEYHYYSAE
+269 SGEEYHYYSAE

-287 KCYYANGTIY
+287 ECSYANGTIY
-297 DGSGNRTELQPDTP
+297 NGSGNRTELQPDTP

-335 NDKKVYSNNYELP
+335 NGKKVYSNNYELP
-348 KTQANGDFSYKRYR
+348 KTQANGDFSNKRYK
-362 YDTSKGAWVLMT
+362 YDTSKGAWVLT
-374 AQTGT
+374 AAQTGT

-386 QETYEEYDNGE
+386 QETYEEYENGE
-397 LDWRETGLHKYSAT
+397 LEWRETGLYKYSAT

-421 KNGGYVIETDM
+421 KNGGYVIETDIA
-432 KGVDGSYYT
+432 GVDGSYYT

-456 YKDGKDSGSY
+456 YKDGKDSGS
-466 DSAVPEKQIYEEW
+466 DSYESTVPEEHIYEEL
-479 KNGKWVAVTTDLMI
+479 KNGKWVTVTTDLLI
-493 GDGANHMEVK
+493 GDGDNHLEVK

-516 ENGLHTEH
+516 ENGFHTEH

-538 YNTMT
+538 YDTET
-543 NKIDEYTKVTVDAAN
+543 NKVDEYTKVTIDAAN

-564 YEYSTSS
+564 YEYNSS
-571 TSSQIIWGEKYVTY
+571 GKIIWGEKCVTY

-590 VIYRWDNDAQEFVMD
+590 LYYKWSSDLQDYQLVS
-605 ATTVN
+605 TTAKT
-610 SLTSTAADGT
+610 LTTTAADGT
-620 QTTIFR
+620 KTSIYR
-626 EIDDNGNVVET
+626 YVDDNGNVVET
-637 RKDVYYSNN
+637 RK
-646 GVTRNESYTKVDGQ
+646 ESYYYKDDVQRSETYNKVDGQ
-660 WVGENKSEEEA
+660 WVGEEKREEEP
-671 VTVPQFEAF
+671 VTAPHFEVLDP
-680 EMQDPIACNDEYF
+680 QDPTACNDEYF
-693 YPSDIDDAEYVY
+693 YPYDGDEEEDVFPNSTTNSTY
-705 PVHSNNTQWG
+705 WG
-715 WKDGKWAVHLQH
+715 WKDGQWVVTSQNNIVY
-727 ATAFSQP
+727 SQP
-734 DANTLTQTDTYIYDE
+734 DDNTLVQTTTYLSDQTADNRDPRYEKETYYD
-749 SAYNSGS
+749 S
-756 KYTKRVTTFTK
+756 R
-767 KRDSRHYLVET
+767 KRDSRNNLVEHKYGST
-778 TRIYDMVSKDDKSI
+778 ILEIYDGTTTQNSQSEVI
-792 DMDETTETFTT
+792 DS
-803 YTYSDEGLLTSVTEK
+803 YTYNDEGLLTSHKHEE
-818 TYLTDRAAAAEASA
+818 YSGQASDASASA
-832 ASAVQVARAAAT
+832 ARAAGT
-844 RVLRSTVVTNYYY
+844 LQLTRSTVTNYYY
-857 TELDVVNGITA
+857 TELNVVNGITA
-868 PTADAAKPAF
+868 TTADAAKPAF
-878 AVSGR
+878 SVSGR

>member
-37 QQIFK
+37 QQLFK

-47 RAEAQRPDTKPTYA
+47 RAEAQRPNTKPTYA
-61 IRTKGVRMVPLAQ
+61 IHTKGVRMVPLAQ
-74 IAKTQRAEKADE
+74 IAKTQRTEKADE

-93 TSWSKAIDSYTPE
+93 TGWSKTENNGTPE

-141 TMKLVRRQTGD
+141 TTKLVRRQTGD

-167 GHVTKK
+167 GHVTKR
-173 SIYDNRYGDKDL
+173 SIYDNRYGEKDL
-185 TLKEEYEYDYSQDPN
+185 TLKEEYEYDYSQSPN

-209 DLYDGVNQPNDA
+209 DLYDGINQPNDA

-236 VYIPREEKVEIVVD
+236 VYYPREEKVEIVVD
-250 RTDYIIKKYSKK
+250 RTNYIIKKYSKK

-269 SSEEYHYYSAE
+269 SREEYHYYSAE

-287 KCYYANGTIY
+287 ECSYANGTIY
-297 DGSGNRTELQPDTP
+297 NGSGNRTELQPDTP

-335 NDKKVYSNNYELP
+335 NGKKVYSNNYELP
-348 KTQANGDFSYKRYR
+348 KTQANGDLSYKRYK
-362 YDTSKGAWVLMT
+362 YDTSKGAWVLT
-374 AQTGT
+374 AAQTGT

-386 QETYEEYDNGE
+386 QETYEEYENGE
-397 LDWRETGLHKYSAT
+397 LEWRETGLYKYSAT

-421 KNGGYVIETDM
+421 KNGGYVIETDIA
-432 KGVDGSYYT
+432 GVDGSYYT

-456 YKDGKDSGSY
+456 YKDGKDSGDDAYEST
-466 DSAVPEKQIYEEW
+466 VPEERIYEEW
-479 KNGKWVAVTTDLMI
+479 KNSKWVAVTSDLLI
-493 GDGANHMEVK
+493 GDGDNHLEVK

-516 ENGLHTEH
+516 ENGFHTEH

-538 YNTMT
+538 YDTET
-543 NKIDEYTKVTVDAAN
+543 NKVDEYTKVTIDAAN

-564 YEYSTSS
+564 YEYNSS
-571 TSSQIIWGEKYVTY
+571 GKIIWGKKCVTY

-590 VIYRWDNDAQEFVMD
+590 LYYKWSSDLQDYQLVS
-605 ATTVN
+605 TTAKT
-610 SLTSTAADGT
+610 LTTTAADGT
-620 QTTIFR
+620 KTSIYR
-626 EIDDNGNVVET
+626 YVDDNGNVVET
-637 RKDVYYSNN
+637 RK
-646 GVTRNESYTKVDGQ
+646 ESYYYKDDVQRSETYNKVDGQ
-660 WVGENKSEEEA
+660 WVGEEKREEEP
-671 VTVPQFEAF
+671 VTAPHFEVLDP
-680 EMQDPIACNDEYF
+680 QDPTACNDEYF
-693 YPSDIDDAEYVY
+693 YPYDGDEEEDVFPNSSTNSTY
-705 PVHSNNTQWG
+705 WG
-715 WKDGKWAVHLQH
+715 WKDGQWVVTSQNNIVY
-727 ATAFSQP
+727 SQP
-734 DANTLTQTDTYIYDE
+734 DDNTLVQTTTYLSDQTADNRDPRYEKETYYD
-749 SAYNSGS
+749 S
-756 KYTKRVTTFTK
+756 R
-767 KRDSRHYLVET
+767 KRDSRNNLVEHKYGST
-778 TRIYDMVSKDDKSI
+778 ILEIYDGTTTQNSQSEVI
-792 DMDETTETFTT
+792 DS
-803 YTYSDEGLLTSVTEK
+803 YTYNDEGLLISHKHEE
-818 TYLTDRAAAAEASA
+818 YSGQASDASASA
-832 ASAVQVARAAAT
+832 ARAAGT
-844 RVLRSTVVTNYYY
+844 LQLTRSTVTNYYY
-857 TELDVVNGITA
+857 TELNVVNGITA
-868 PTADAAKPAF
+868 TTADAAKPAF
-878 AVSGR
+878 SVSGR

>member
-37 QQIFK
+37 QQLFK
-42 KANSN
+42 KANS

-61 IRTKGVRMVPLAQ
+61 LPTKGVRMVPLAQ
-74 IAKTQRAEKADE
+74 IAKTQRTEKADE

-93 TSWSKAIDSYTPE
+93 TGWSKTENNGTPE

-141 TMKLVRRQTGD
+141 TTKLVRRQTGD

-167 GHVTKK
+167 GHVTKR

-185 TLKEEYEYDYSQDPN
+185 TLKEEYEYDYGQDPN

-209 DLYDGVNQPNDA
+209 DMYDGINQPNDA

-236 VYIPREEKVEIVVD
+236 VYYPREEKVEIVVD
-250 RTDYIIKKYSKK
+250 RTNYIIKKYSKN
-262 DRTDWEL
+262 DNGDWEL
-269 SSEEYHYYSAE
+269 SGEEYHYYSAE

-287 KCYYANGTIY
+287 ECSYANGTIY
-297 DGSGNRTELQPDTP
+297 NGSGNRTELQPDTP

-335 NDKKVYSNNYELP
+335 NGKKVYSNNYELP
-348 KTQANGDFSYKRYR
+348 KTQANGDFSYKRYK
-362 YDTSKGAWVLMT
+362 YDTSKGAWVLT
-374 AQTGT
+374 AAQTGT

-386 QETYEEYDNGE
+386 QETYEEYENGE
-397 LDWRETGLHKYSAT
+397 LEWRETGLYKYSAT

-421 KNGGYVIETDM
+421 KNGGYVIETDIT
-432 KGVDGSYYT
+432 GVDGSYYT
-441 FYDKNHNVTRRLRAI
+441 FYDKNHNVTRQLRAI
-456 YKDGKDSGSY
+456 YKDGKDSGDDAYEST
-466 DSAVPEKQIYEEW
+466 VPEEVIYEEL
-479 KNGKWVAVTTDLMI
+479 KNGKWVTVTTDLLI
-493 GDGANHMEVK
+493 GDGDNHLEVK

-516 ENGLHTEH
+516 ENGFHTEH

-538 YNTMT
+538 YDTET
-543 NKIDEYTKVTVDAAN
+543 NKVDEYTKVTIDAAN

-564 YEYSTSS
+564 YEYNSS
-571 TSSQIIWGEKYVTY
+571 GKIIWGEKCVTY

-590 VIYRWDNDAQEFVMD
+590 LYYKWSSDLQDYQLVS
-605 ATTVN
+605 TTAKT
-610 SLTSTAADGT
+610 LTTTAADGT
-620 QTTIFR
+620 KTSIYR
-626 EIDDNGNVVET
+626 YVDDNGNVVET
-637 RKDVYYSNN
+637 RK
-646 GVTRNESYTKVDGQ
+646 ESYYYKDDVQRSETYNKVDGQ
-660 WVGENKSEEEA
+660 WVGEEKREEEP
-671 VTVPQFEAF
+671 VTAPHFEVLDP
-680 EMQDPIACNDEYF
+680 QDPTACNDEYF
-693 YPSDIDDAEYVY
+693 YPYDGDEEEDVFPNSTTNSTY
-705 PVHSNNTQWG
+705 WG
-715 WKDGKWAVHLQH
+715 WKDGQWVVTSQNNIVY
-727 ATAFSQP
+727 SQP
-734 DANTLTQTDTYIYDE
+734 DDNTLVQTTTYLSDQTADNRDPRYEKETYYD
-749 SAYNSGS
+749 S
-756 KYTKRVTTFTK
+756 R
-767 KRDSRHYLVET
+767 KRDSRNNLVEHKYGST
-778 TRIYDMVSKDDKSI
+778 ILEIYDGTTTQNSQSEVI
-792 DMDETTETFTT
+792 DS
-803 YTYSDEGLLTSVTEK
+803 YTYNDEGLLTSHKHEE
-818 TYLTDRAAAAEASA
+818 YSGQASDASASA
-832 ASAVQVARAAAT
+832 ARAAGT
-844 RVLRSTVVTNYYY
+844 LQLTRSTVTNYYY
-857 TELDVVNGITA
+857 TELNVVNGIIAT
-868 PTADAAKPAF
+868 TADAAKPAF
-878 AVSGR
+878 SVSGR

>member
-37 QQIFK
+37 QQLFK
-42 KANSN
+42 KANSS
-47 RAEAQRPDTKPTYA
+47 RPAAQRPDTKTTYA
-61 IRTKGVRMVPLAQ
+61 LPTKGVRMVPLAQ
-74 IAKTQRAEKADE
+74 IAKAQRAKKADE

-93 TSWSKAIDSYTPE
+93 TGWSKTENNGTPE

-141 TMKLVRRQTGD
+141 TTKLVRRQTGD

-167 GHVTKK
+167 GHVTKR

-185 TLKEEYEYDYSQDPN
+185 TLKEEYEYDYGQDPN

-209 DLYDGVNQPNDA
+209 DMYDGINQPNDA

-236 VYIPREEKVEIVVD
+236 VYYPREEKVEIVVD
-250 RTDYIIKKYSKK
+250 RTNYIIKKYSKN
-262 DRTDWEL
+262 DNGDWEL
-269 SSEEYHYYSAE
+269 SGEEYHYYSAE

-287 KCYYANGTIY
+287 ECSYANGTIY
-297 DGSGNRTELQPDTP
+297 NGSGNRTELQPDTP

-335 NDKKVYSNNYELP
+335 NGKKVYSNNYELP
-348 KTQANGDFSYKRYR
+348 KTQANGDFSNKRYK
-362 YDTSKGAWVLMT
+362 YDTSKGAWVLT
-374 AQTGT
+374 AAQTGT

-386 QETYEEYDNGE
+386 QETYEEYENGE
-397 LDWRETGLHKYSAT
+397 LEWRETGLYKYSAT

-421 KNGGYVIETDM
+421 KNGGYVIETDIA
-432 KGVDGSYYT
+432 GVDGSYYT

-456 YKDGKDSGSY
+456 YKDGKDSGS
-466 DSAVPEKQIYEEW
+466 DSYESTVPEEHIYEEL
-479 KNGKWVAVTTDLMI
+479 KNGKWVTVTTDLLI
-493 GDGANHMEVK
+493 GDGDNHLEVK
-503 FNAKGQMTQWDEY
+503 FNDKGQMTQWDEY
-516 ENGLHTEH
+516 ENGFHTEH

-538 YNTMT
+538 YDTET
-543 NKIDEYTKVTVDAAN
+543 NKVDEYTKVTIDAAN

-564 YEYSTSS
+564 YEYNSS
-571 TSSQIIWGEKYVTY
+571 GKIIWGEKCVTY

-590 VIYRWDNDAQEFVMD
+590 LYYKWSSDLQDYQLVS
-605 ATTVN
+605 TTAKT
-610 SLTSTAADGT
+610 LTTTAADGT
-620 QTTIFR
+620 KTSIYR
-626 EIDDNGNVVET
+626 YVDDNGNVVET
-637 RKDVYYSNN
+637 RK
-646 GVTRNESYTKVDGQ
+646 ESYYYKDDVQRSETYNKVDGQ
-660 WVGENKSEEEA
+660 WVGEEKREEEP
-671 VTVPQFEAF
+671 VTAPHFEVLDP
-680 EMQDPIACNDEYF
+680 QDPTACNDEYF
-693 YPSDIDDAEYVY
+693 YPYDGDEEEDVFPNSTTNSTY
-705 PVHSNNTQWG
+705 WG
-715 WKDGKWAVHLQH
+715 WKDGQWVVTSQNNIVY
-727 ATAFSQP
+727 SQP
-734 DANTLTQTDTYIYDE
+734 DDNTLVQTTTYLSDQTADNRDPRYEKETYYD
-749 SAYNSGS
+749 S
-756 KYTKRVTTFTK
+756 R
-767 KRDSRHYLVET
+767 KRDSRNNLVEHKYGST
-778 TRIYDMVSKDDKSI
+778 ILEIYDGTTTQNSQSEVI
-792 DMDETTETFTT
+792 DS
-803 YTYSDEGLLTSVTEK
+803 YTYNDEGLLISHKHEE
-818 TYLTDRAAAAEASA
+818 YSGQASDASASA
-832 ASAVQVARAAAT
+832 ARAAGT
-844 RVLRSTVVTNYYY
+844 LQLTRSTVTNYYY
-857 TELDVVNGITA
+857 TELNVVNGITA
-868 PTADAAKPAF
+868 TTADAAKPAF
-878 AVSGR
+878 SVSGR

>member
-1 MKHFNLYMMGL
+1 MKYFNLYMMGL

-37 QQIFK
+37 QQLFK
-42 KANSN
+42 KANS

-61 IRTKGVRMVPLAQ
+61 LPTKGVRMVPLAQ
-74 IAKTQRAEKADE
+74 IAKTQRTEKADE

-93 TSWSKAIDSYTPE
+93 TGWSKTENNGTPE

-141 TMKLVRRQTGD
+141 TTKLVRRQTGD

-167 GHVTKK
+167 GHVTKR

-185 TLKEEYEYDYSQDPN
+185 TLKEEYEYDYGQDPN

-209 DLYDGVNQPNDA
+209 EMYDGINQPNDA

-236 VYIPREEKVEIVVD
+236 VYYPREEKVEIVVD
-250 RTDYIIKKYSKK
+250 RTNYIIKKYSKN
-262 DRTDWEL
+262 DNGDWEL
-269 SSEEYHYYSAE
+269 SGEEYHYYSAE

-287 KCYYANGTIY
+287 ECSYANGTIY
-297 DGSGNRTELQPDTP
+297 NGSGNRTELQPDTP

-335 NDKKVYSNNYELP
+335 NGKKVYSNNYELP
-348 KTQANGDFSYKRYR
+348 KTQANGDFSNKRYK
-362 YDTSKGAWVLMT
+362 YDTSKGAWVLT
-374 AQTGT
+374 AAQTGT

-386 QETYEEYDNGE
+386 QETYEEYENGE
-397 LDWRETGLHKYSAT
+397 LEWRETGLYKYSAT

-421 KNGGYVIETDM
+421 KNGGYVIETDIA
-432 KGVDGSYYT
+432 GVDGSYYT

-456 YKDGKDSGSY
+456 YKDGKDSGDYSY
-466 DSAVPEKQIYEEW
+466 ESTVPEEHIYEEL
-479 KNGKWVAVTTDLMI
+479 KNGKWVTVTTDLLI
-493 GDGANHMEVK
+493 GDGDNHLEVK

-516 ENGLHTEH
+516 ENGFHTEH

-538 YNTMT
+538 YDTET
-543 NKIDEYTKVTVDAAN
+543 NKVDEYTKVTIDAAN

-564 YEYSTSS
+564 YEYNSS
-571 TSSQIIWGEKYVTY
+571 GKIIWGEKCVTY

-590 VIYRWDNDAQEFVMD
+590 LYYKWSSDLQDYQLVS
-605 ATTVN
+605 TTAKT
-610 SLTSTAADGT
+610 LTTTAADGT
-620 QTTIFR
+620 KTSIYR
-626 EIDDNGNVVET
+626 YVDDNGNVVET
-637 RKDVYYSNN
+637 RK
-646 GVTRNESYTKVDGQ
+646 ESYYYKDDVQRSETYNKVDGQ
-660 WVGENKSEEEA
+660 WVGEEKREEEP
-671 VTVPQFEAF
+671 VTAPHFEVLDP
-680 EMQDPIACNDEYF
+680 QDPTACNDEYF
-693 YPSDIDDAEYVY
+693 YPYDGDEEEDVFPNSTTNRTY
-705 PVHSNNTQWG
+705 WG
-715 WKDGKWAVHLQH
+715 WKDGQWVVTSQNNIVY
-727 ATAFSQP
+727 SQP
-734 DANTLTQTDTYIYDE
+734 DDNTLVQTTTYLSDQTADNRDPRYEKETYYD
-749 SAYNSGS
+749 S
-756 KYTKRVTTFTK
+756 R
-767 KRDSRHYLVET
+767 KRDSRNNLVEHKYGST
-778 TRIYDMVSKDDKSI
+778 ILEIYDGTTTQNSQSEVI
-792 DMDETTETFTT
+792 DS
-803 YTYSDEGLLTSVTEK
+803 YTYNDEGLLTSHKHEE
-818 TYLTDRAAAAEASA
+818 YSGQASDASASA
-832 ASAVQVARAAAT
+832 ARAAGT
-844 RVLRSTVVTNYYY
+844 LQLTRSTVTNYYY
-857 TELDVVNGITA
+857 TELNVVNGITA
-868 PTADAAKPAF
+868 TTADAAKPAF

-883 TVSVAGK
+883 TVSAVGK

>member
-37 QQIFK
+37 QQLFK
-42 KANSN
+42 KANS

-61 IRTKGVRMVPLAQ
+61 LPTKGVRMVPLAQ
-74 IAKTQRAEKADE
+74 IAKTQRTEKADE

-93 TSWSKAIDSYTPE
+93 TGWSKTENNGTPE

-141 TMKLVRRQTGD
+141 TTKLVRRQTCD

-167 GHVTKK
+167 GHVTKR

-185 TLKEEYEYDYSQDPN
+185 TLKEEYEYDYGQDPN

-209 DLYDGVNQPNDA
+209 DMYDGINQPNDA

-236 VYIPREEKVEIVVD
+236 VYYPREEKVEIVVD
-250 RTDYIIKKYSKK
+250 RTNYIIKKYSKN
-262 DRTDWEL
+262 DNGDWEL
-269 SSEEYHYYSAE
+269 SGEEYHYYSAE

-287 KCYYANGTIY
+287 ECSYANGTIY
-297 DGSGNRTELQPDTP
+297 NGSGNRTELQPDTP

-335 NDKKVYSNNYELP
+335 NGKKVYSNNYELP
-348 KTQANGDFSYKRYR
+348 KTQANGDFSNKRYK
-362 YDTSKGAWVLMT
+362 YDTSKGAWVLT
-374 AQTGT
+374 AAQTGT

-386 QETYEEYDNGE
+386 QETYEEYENGE
-397 LDWRETGLHKYSAT
+397 LEWRETGLYKYSAT

-421 KNGGYVIETDM
+421 KNGGYVIETDIA
-432 KGVDGSYYT
+432 GVDGSYYT

-456 YKDGKDSGSY
+456 YKDGKDSGS
-466 DSAVPEKQIYEEW
+466 DSYESTVPEEHIYEEL
-479 KNGKWVAVTTDLMI
+479 KNGKWVTVTTDLLI
-493 GDGANHMEVK
+493 GDGDNHLEVK

-516 ENGLHTEH
+516 ENGFHTEH

-538 YNTMT
+538 YDTET
-543 NKIDEYTKVTVDAAN
+543 NKVDEYTKVTIDAAN

-564 YEYSTSS
+564 YEYNSS
-571 TSSQIIWGEKYVTY
+571 GKIIWGEKCVTY

-590 VIYRWDNDAQEFVMD
+590 LYYKWSSDLQDYQLVS
-605 ATTVN
+605 TTAKT
-610 SLTSTAADGT
+610 LTTTAADGT
-620 QTTIFR
+620 KTSIYR
-626 EIDDNGNVVET
+626 YVDDNGNVVET
-637 RKDVYYSNN
+637 RK
-646 GVTRNESYTKVDGQ
+646 ESYYYKDDVQRSETYNKVDGQ
-660 WVGENKSEEEA
+660 WVGEEKREEEP
-671 VTVPQFEAF
+671 VTAPHFEVLDP
-680 EMQDPIACNDEYF
+680 QDPTACNDEYF
-693 YPSDIDDAEYVY
+693 YPYDGDEEEDVFPNSTTNSTY
-705 PVHSNNTQWG
+705 WG
-715 WKDGKWAVHLQH
+715 WKDGQWVVTSQNNIVY
-727 ATAFSQP
+727 SQP
-734 DANTLTQTDTYIYDE
+734 DDNTLVQTTTYLSDQTADNRDPRYEKETYYD
-749 SAYNSGS
+749 S
-756 KYTKRVTTFTK
+756 R
-767 KRDSRHYLVET
+767 KRDSRNNLVEHKYGST
-778 TRIYDMVSKDDKSI
+778 ILNIYDGTTTLNWQSEII
-792 DMDETTETFTT
+792 DS
-803 YTYSDEGLLTSVTEK
+803 YTYNDEGLLTSHKHEE
-818 TYLTDRAAAAEASA
+818 YSGQASDASASA
-832 ASAVQVARAAAT
+832 ARAA
-844 RVLRSTVVTNYYY
+844 STLQLTSSIITNYYY
-857 TELDVVNGITA
+857 AEFDVVNGITSA
-868 PTADAAKPAF
+868 TADVAKPAF

-883 TVSVAGK
+883 TVSAVGK
-890 AAAISLYTLDGQLVA
+890 SAAISLYTLDGQLVA

>member
-12 ALISS
+12 ALIST

-37 QQIFK
+37 QLLFK

-47 RAEAQRPDTKPTYA
+47 RAEAQRPNTKPTYA
-61 IRTKGVRMVPLAQ
+61 LPTKGVRMVPLAQ
-74 IAKTQRAEKADE
+74 IAKTQRVEKADE

-93 TSWSKAIDSYTPE
+93 TGWSKTENNGTPE

-141 TMKLVRRQTGD
+141 TTKLVRRQTGD

-167 GHVTKK
+167 GHVTKR

-185 TLKEEYEYDYSQDPN
+185 TLKEEYEYDYGQDPN

-209 DLYDGVNQPNDA
+209 DLYDGINQPNDA

-236 VYIPREEKVEIVVD
+236 VYYPREEKVEIVVD
-250 RTDYIIKKYSKK
+250 RTNYIIKKYSKK

-269 SSEEYHYYSAE
+269 SREEYHYYSAE

-287 KCYYANGTIY
+287 ECSYANGTIY
-297 DGSGNRTELQPDTP
+297 NGSGNRTELQPDTP

-335 NDKKVYSNNYELP
+335 NGKKVYSNNYELP
-348 KTQANGDFSYKRYR
+348 KTQANGDFSCKRYK
-362 YDTSKGAWVLMT
+362 YDTSKGAWVLT
-374 AQTGT
+374 AAQTGT

-386 QETYEEYDNGE
+386 QETYEEYENGE
-397 LDWRETGLHKYSAT
+397 LEWRETGLYKYSAT

-421 KNGGYVIETDM
+421 KNGGFVIETVIA
-432 KGVDGSYYT
+432 GVDGSYYT

-456 YKDGKDSGSY
+456 YKDGKDSGS
-466 DSAVPEKQIYEEW
+466 DSYESTVPEEHIYEEL
-479 KNGKWVAVTTDLMI
+479 KNGKWVTVTTDLLI
-493 GDGANHMEVK
+493 GDGDNHLEVK

-516 ENGLHTEH
+516 ENGFHTEH

-538 YNTMT
+538 YDTET
-543 NKIDEYTKVTVDAAN
+543 NKVDEYTKVTIDAAN

-564 YEYSTSS
+564 YEYNSS
-571 TSSQIIWGEKYVTY
+571 GKIIWGEKCVTY

-590 VIYRWDNDAQEFVMD
+590 LYYKWSSDLQDYQLVS
-605 ATTVN
+605 TTAKT
-610 SLTSTAADGT
+610 LTTTAADGT
-620 QTTIFR
+620 KTSIYR
-626 EIDDNGNVVET
+626 YVDDNGNVVET
-637 RKDVYYSNN
+637 RK
-646 GVTRNESYTKVDGQ
+646 ESYYYKDDVKRSETYNKVDGQ
-660 WVGENKSEEEA
+660 WVGEEKREEEP
-671 VTVPQFEAF
+671 VTAPHFEVLDP
-680 EMQDPIACNDEYF
+680 QDPTACNDEYF
-693 YPSDIDDAEYVY
+693 YPYDGDEEEDVFPNSTTNSTY
-705 PVHSNNTQWG
+705 WG
-715 WKDGKWAVHLQH
+715 WKDGQWVVTSQNNIVY
-727 ATAFSQP
+727 SQP
-734 DANTLTQTDTYIYDE
+734 DDNTLVQTTTYLSDQTADNRDPRYEKETYYD
-749 SAYNSGS
+749 S
-756 KYTKRVTTFTK
+756 R
-767 KRDSRHYLVET
+767 KRDSRNNLVEHKYGST
-778 TRIYDMVSKDDKSI
+778 ILEIYDGTTTQNSQSEVI
-792 DMDETTETFTT
+792 DS
-803 YTYSDEGLLTSVTEK
+803 YTYNDEGLLTSHKHEE
-818 TYLTDRAAAAEASA
+818 YSGQASDASASA
-832 ASAVQVARAAAT
+832 ARAAGT
-844 RVLRSTVVTNYYY
+844 LQLTRSTVTNYYY
-857 TELDVVNGITA
+857 TELNVVNGITA
-868 PTADAAKPAF
+868 TTADAAKPAF
-878 AVSGR
+878 SVSGR

-911 VEAPANGAFIAVSGA
+911 VEAPADGIFIAVSGA

>member
-27 LPQPVPGVKA
+27 LPQPVPAAKA
-37 QQIFK
+37 QQLFK
-42 KANSN
+42 KANS
-47 RAEAQRPDTKPTYA
+47 RAEAQRPDTKTTYA
-61 IRTKGVRMVPLAQ
+61 LPTKGVRMVPLAQ
-74 IAKTQRAEKADE
+74 IAKTQRTEKADE

-93 TSWSKAIDSYTPE
+93 TGWSKTENNGTPE

-124 SYKDLYTY
+124 SYKDLYAY

-141 TMKLVRRQTGD
+141 TTKLVRRQTGD

-167 GHVTKK
+167 GHVTKR

-185 TLKEEYEYDYSQDPN
+185 TLKEEYEYDYGQDPN

-209 DLYDGVNQPNDA
+209 DMYDGINQPNDA

-236 VYIPREEKVEIVVD
+236 VYYPREEKVEIVVD
-250 RTDYIIKKYSKK
+250 RTNYIIKKYSKK

-269 SSEEYHYYSAE
+269 SREEYHYYSAE

-287 KCYYANGTIY
+287 ECSYANGTIY
-297 DGSGNRTELQPDTP
+297 NGSGNRTELQPDTP

-335 NDKKVYSNNYELP
+335 NGKKVYSNNYELP
-348 KTQANGDFSYKRYR
+348 KTQANGDFSNKRYK
-362 YDTSKGAWVLMT
+362 YDTSKGAWVLT
-374 AQTGT
+374 AAQTGT

-386 QETYEEYDNGE
+386 QETYEEYENGE
-397 LDWRETGLHKYSAT
+397 LEWRETGLYKYSAT

-421 KNGGYVIETDM
+421 KNGGYVIETDIA
-432 KGVDGSYYT
+432 GVDGSYYT

-456 YKDGKDSGSY
+456 YKDGKDSGS
-466 DSAVPEKQIYEEW
+466 DSYESTVPEEHIYEEL
-479 KNGKWVAVTTDLMI
+479 KNGKWVTVTTDLLI
-493 GDGANHMEVK
+493 GDGDNHLEVK

-516 ENGLHTEH
+516 ENGFHTEH

-538 YNTMT
+538 YDTET
-543 NKIDEYTKVTVDAAN
+543 NKVDEYTKVTIDAAN

-564 YEYSTSS
+564 YEYNSS
-571 TSSQIIWGEKYVTY
+571 GKIIWGEKCVTY

-590 VIYRWDNDAQEFVMD
+590 LYYKWSSDLQDYQLVS
-605 ATTVN
+605 TTAKT
-610 SLTSTAADGT
+610 LTTTAADGT
-620 QTTIFR
+620 KTSIYR
-626 EIDDNGNVVET
+626 YVDDNGNVVET
-637 RKDVYYSNN
+637 RK
-646 GVTRNESYTKVDGQ
+646 ESYYYKDDVQRSETYNKVDGQ
-660 WVGENKSEEEA
+660 WVGEEKREEEP
-671 VTVPQFEAF
+671 VTAPHFEVLDP
-680 EMQDPIACNDEYF
+680 QDPTACNDEYF
-693 YPSDIDDAEYVY
+693 YPYDGDEEEDVFPNSTTNSTY
-705 PVHSNNTQWG
+705 WG
-715 WKDGKWAVHLQH
+715 WKDGQWVVTSQNNIVY
-727 ATAFSQP
+727 SQP
-734 DANTLTQTDTYIYDE
+734 DDNTLVQTTTYLSDQTADNRDPRYEKETYYD
-749 SAYNSGS
+749 S
-756 KYTKRVTTFTK
+756 R
-767 KRDSRHYLVET
+767 KRDSRNNLVEHKYGST
-778 TRIYDMVSKDDKSI
+778 ILEIYDGTTTQNSQSEVI
-792 DMDETTETFTT
+792 DS
-803 YTYSDEGLLTSVTEK
+803 YTYNDEGLLTSHKHEE
-818 TYLTDRAAAAEASA
+818 YSGQASDASASA
-832 ASAVQVARAAAT
+832 ARAAGT
-844 RVLRSTVVTNYYY
+844 LQLTRSTVTNYYY
-857 TELDVVNGITA
+857 TELNVVNGITA
-868 PTADAAKPAF
+868 TTADAAKPAF
-878 AVSGR
+878 SVSGR

>member
-37 QQIFK
+37 QQLFK
-42 KANSN
+42 KANS

-61 IRTKGVRMVPLAQ
+61 LPTKGVRMVPLAQ
-74 IAKTQRAEKADE
+74 IAKTQRTEKADE

-93 TSWSKAIDSYTPE
+93 TGWSKTENNGTPE

-141 TMKLVRRQTGD
+141 TTKLVRRQTGD

-167 GHVTKK
+167 GHVTKR

-185 TLKEEYEYDYSQDPN
+185 TLKEEYEYDYGQDPN

-209 DLYDGVNQPNDA
+209 DMYDGINQPNDA

-236 VYIPREEKVEIVVD
+236 VYYPREEKVEIVVD
-250 RTDYIIKKYSKK
+250 RTNYIIKKYSKK

-269 SSEEYHYYSAE
+269 SREEYHYYSAE

-287 KCYYANGTIY
+287 ECSYANGTIY
-297 DGSGNRTELQPDTP
+297 NGSGNRTELQPDTP

-335 NDKKVYSNNYELP
+335 NGKKVYSNNYELP
-348 KTQANGDFSYKRYR
+348 KTQANGDFSNKRYK
-362 YDTSKGAWVLMT
+362 YDTSKGAWVLT
-374 AQTGT
+374 AAQTGT

-386 QETYEEYDNGE
+386 QETYEEYENGE
-397 LDWRETGLHKYSAT
+397 LEWRETGLYKYSAT

-421 KNGGYVIETDM
+421 KNGGYVIETDIA
-432 KGVDGSYYT
+432 GVDGSYYT

-456 YKDGKDSGSY
+456 YKDGKDSGS
-466 DSAVPEKQIYEEW
+466 DSYESTVPEEHIYEEL
-479 KNGKWVAVTTDLMI
+479 KNGKWVTVTTDLLI
-493 GDGANHMEVK
+493 GDGDNHLEVK

-516 ENGLHTEH
+516 ENGFHTEH

-538 YNTMT
+538 YDTET
-543 NKIDEYTKVTVDAAN
+543 NKVDEYTKVTIDAAN

-564 YEYSTSS
+564 YEYNSS
-571 TSSQIIWGEKYVTY
+571 GKIIWGEKCVTY

-590 VIYRWDNDAQEFVMD
+590 LYYKWSSDLQDYQLVS
-605 ATTVN
+605 TTAKT
-610 SLTSTAADGT
+610 LTTTAADGT
-620 QTTIFR
+620 KTSIYR
-626 EIDDNGNVVET
+626 YVDDNGNVVET
-637 RKDVYYSNN
+637 RK
-646 GVTRNESYTKVDGQ
+646 ESYYYKDDVQRSETYNKVDGQ
-660 WVGENKSEEEA
+660 WVGEEKREEEP
-671 VTVPQFEAF
+671 VTAPHFEVLDP
-680 EMQDPIACNDEYF
+680 QDPTACNDEYF
-693 YPSDIDDAEYVY
+693 YPYDGDEEEDVFPNSTTNSTY
-705 PVHSNNTQWG
+705 WG
-715 WKDGKWAVHLQH
+715 WKDGQWVVTSQNNIVY
-727 ATAFSQP
+727 SQP
-734 DANTLTQTDTYIYDE
+734 DDNTLVQTTTYLSDQTADNRDPRYEKETYYD
-749 SAYNSGS
+749 S
-756 KYTKRVTTFTK
+756 R
-767 KRDSRHYLVET
+767 KRDSRNNLVEHKYGST
-778 TRIYDMVSKDDKSI
+778 ILEIYDGTTTQNSQSEVI
-792 DMDETTETFTT
+792 DS
-803 YTYSDEGLLTSVTEK
+803 YTYNDEGLLISHKHEE
-818 TYLTDRAAAAEASA
+818 YSGQASDASASA
-832 ASAVQVARAAAT
+832 ARAAGT
-844 RVLRSTVVTNYYY
+844 LQLTRSTVTNYYY
-857 TELDVVNGITA
+857 TELNVVNGITA
-868 PTADAAKPAF
+868 TTADAAKPAF
-878 AVSGR
+878 SVSGR

>member
-27 LPQPVPGVKA
+27 FPQPVPGVKA
-37 QQIFK
+37 QQLFK
-42 KANSN
+42 KANS

-61 IRTKGVRMVPLAQ
+61 LPTKGVRMVPLAQ
-74 IAKTQRAEKADE
+74 IAKTQRTEKADE

-93 TSWSKAIDSYTPE
+93 TGWSKTENNGTPE

-141 TMKLVRRQTGD
+141 TTKLVRRQTGD

-167 GHVTKK
+167 GHVTKR

-185 TLKEEYEYDYSQDPN
+185 TLKEEYEYDYGQDPN

-209 DLYDGVNQPNDA
+209 DLYDGINQPNDA

-236 VYIPREEKVEIVVD
+236 VYYPREEKVEIVVD
-250 RTDYIIKKYSKK
+250 RTNYIIKKYSKNDK
-262 DRTDWEL
+262 GDWEL
-269 SSEEYHYYSAE
+269 SGEEYHYYSAE

-287 KCYYANGTIY
+287 ECSYANGTIY
-297 DGSGNRTELQPDTP
+297 NGSGNRTELQPDTP

-335 NDKKVYSNNYELP
+335 NGKKVYSNNYELP
-348 KTQANGDFSYKRYR
+348 KTQANGDFSNKRYK
-362 YDTSKGAWVLMT
+362 YDTSKGAWVLT
-374 AQTGT
+374 AAQTGT

-386 QETYEEYDNGE
+386 QETYEEYENGE
-397 LDWRETGLHKYSAT
+397 LEWRETGLYKYSAT

-421 KNGGYVIETDM
+421 KNGGYVIETDIA
-432 KGVDGSYYT
+432 GVDGSYYT

-456 YKDGKDSGSY
+456 YKDGKDSGDDAYEST
-466 DSAVPEKQIYEEW
+466 VPEERIYEEW
-479 KNGKWVAVTTDLMI
+479 KNSKWVAVTSDLLI
-493 GDGANHMEVK
+493 GDGDNHLEVK

-516 ENGLHTEH
+516 ENGFHTEH

-538 YNTMT
+538 YDTET
-543 NKIDEYTKVTVDAAN
+543 NKVDEYTKVTIDAAN

-564 YEYSTSS
+564 YEYNSS
-571 TSSQIIWGEKYVTY
+571 GKIIWGEKCVTY

-590 VIYRWDNDAQEFVMD
+590 LYYKWSSDLQDYQLVS
-605 ATTVN
+605 TTAKT
-610 SLTSTAADGT
+610 LTTTAADGT
-620 QTTIFR
+620 KTSIYR
-626 EIDDNGNVVET
+626 YVDDNGNVVET
-637 RKDVYYSNN
+637 RK
-646 GVTRNESYTKVDGQ
+646 ESYYYKDDVQRSETYNKVDGQ
-660 WVGENKSEEEA
+660 WVGEEKREEEP
-671 VTVPQFEAF
+671 VTAPHFEVLDP
-680 EMQDPIACNDEYF
+680 QDPTACNDEYF
-693 YPSDIDDAEYVY
+693 YPYDGDEEEDVFPNSSTNSTY
-705 PVHSNNTQWG
+705 WG
-715 WKDGKWAVHLQH
+715 WKDGQWVVTSQNNIVY
-727 ATAFSQP
+727 SQP
-734 DANTLTQTDTYIYDE
+734 DDNTLVQTTTYLSDQTADNRDPRYEKETYYD
-749 SAYNSGS
+749 S
-756 KYTKRVTTFTK
+756 R
-767 KRDSRHYLVET
+767 KRDSRNNLVEHKYGST
-778 TRIYDMVSKDDKSI
+778 ILEIYDGTTTQNSQSEVI
-792 DMDETTETFTT
+792 DS
-803 YTYSDEGLLTSVTEK
+803 YTYNDEGLLTSHKHEE
-818 TYLTDRAAAAEASA
+818 YSGQASDASASA
-832 ASAVQVARAAAT
+832 ARAAGT
-844 RVLRSTVVTNYYY
+844 LQLTRSTVTNYYY
-857 TELDVVNGITA
+857 NELNVVNGITA
-868 PTADAAKPAF
+868 TTADAAKPAF
-878 AVSGR
+878 SVSGR

>member
-37 QQIFK
+37 QQLFK
-42 KANSN
+42 KANSS
-47 RAEAQRPDTKPTYA
+47 RPAAQRPDTKTTYA
-61 IRTKGVRMVPLAQ
+61 LPTKGVRMVPLAQ

-141 TMKLVRRQTGD
+141 TTKLVRRQTGD

-167 GHVTKK
+167 GHVTKR

-185 TLKEEYEYDYSQDPN
+185 TLKEEYEYDYGQDPN

-209 DLYDGVNQPNDA
+209 DMYDGINQPNDA

-236 VYIPREEKVEIVVD
+236 VYYPREEKVEIVVD
-250 RTDYIIKKYSKK
+250 RTNYIIKKYSKN
-262 DRTDWEL
+262 DNGDWEL
-269 SSEEYHYYSAE
+269 SREEYHYYSAE

-287 KCYYANGTIY
+287 ECSYANGTIY
-297 DGSGNRTELQPDTP
+297 NGSGNRTELQPDTP

-335 NDKKVYSNNYELP
+335 NGKKVYSNNYELP
-348 KTQANGDFSYKRYR
+348 KTQANGDFSNKRYK
-362 YDTSKGAWVLMT
+362 YDTSKGAWVLT
-374 AQTGT
+374 AAQTGT

-386 QETYEEYDNGE
+386 QETYEEYENGE
-397 LDWRETGLHKYSAT
+397 LEWRETGLYKYSAT

-421 KNGGYVIETDM
+421 KNGGYVIETDIA
-432 KGVDGSYYT
+432 GVDGSYYT

-456 YKDGKDSGSY
+456 YKDGKDSGS
-466 DSAVPEKQIYEEW
+466 DSYESTVPEEHIYEEL
-479 KNGKWVAVTTDLMI
+479 KNGKWVTVTTDLLI
-493 GDGANHMEVK
+493 GDGDNHLEVK

-516 ENGLHTEH
+516 ENGFHTEH

-538 YNTMT
+538 YDTET
-543 NKIDEYTKVTVDAAN
+543 NKVDEYTKVTIDAAN

-564 YEYSTSS
+564 YEYNSS
-571 TSSQIIWGEKYVTY
+571 GKIIWGEKCVTY

-590 VIYRWDNDAQEFVMD
+590 LYYKWSSDLQDYQLVS
-605 ATTVN
+605 TTAKT
-610 SLTSTAADGT
+610 LTTTAADGT
-620 QTTIFR
+620 KTSIYR
-626 EIDDNGNVVET
+626 YVDDNGNVVET
-637 RKDVYYSNN
+637 RK
-646 GVTRNESYTKVDGQ
+646 ESYYYKDDVQRSETYNKVDGQ
-660 WVGENKSEEEA
+660 WVGEEKREEEP
-671 VTVPQFEAF
+671 VTAPHFEVLDP
-680 EMQDPIACNDEYF
+680 QDPTACNDEYF
-693 YPSDIDDAEYVY
+693 YPYDGDEEEDVFPNSTTNSTY
-705 PVHSNNTQWG
+705 WG
-715 WKDGKWAVHLQH
+715 WKDGQWVVTSQNNIVY
-727 ATAFSQP
+727 SQP
-734 DANTLTQTDTYIYDE
+734 DDNTLVQTTTYLSDQTADNRDPRYEKETYYD
-749 SAYNSGS
+749 S
-756 KYTKRVTTFTK
+756 R
-767 KRDSRHYLVET
+767 KRDSRNNLVEHKYGST
-778 TRIYDMVSKDDKSI
+778 ILEIYDGTTTQNSQSEVI
-792 DMDETTETFTT
+792 DS
-803 YTYSDEGLLTSVTEK
+803 YTYNDEGLLTSHKHEE
-818 TYLTDRAAAAEASA
+818 YSGQASDASASA
-832 ASAVQVARAAAT
+832 ARAAGT
-844 RVLRSTVVTNYYY
+844 LQLTRSTVTNYYY
-857 TELDVVNGITA
+857 TELNVVNGITA
-868 PTADAAKPAF
+868 TTADAAKPAF
-878 AVSGR
+878 SVSGR

-911 VEAPANGAFIAVSGA
+911 IEALANGAFIAVSGA

>member
-37 QQIFK
+37 QQLFK
-42 KANSN
+42 KANSS
-47 RAEAQRPDTKPTYA
+47 RPAAQRPDTKTTYA
-61 IRTKGVRMVPLAQ
+61 LPTKGVRMVPLAQ

-141 TMKLVRRQTGD
+141 TTKLVRRQTGD

-167 GHVTKK
+167 GHVTKR

-185 TLKEEYEYDYSQDPN
+185 TLKEEYEYDYGQDPN

-209 DLYDGVNQPNDA
+209 DLYDGINQPNDA

-236 VYIPREEKVEIVVD
+236 VYYPREEKVEIVVD
-250 RTDYIIKKYSKK
+250 RTNYIIKKYSKK

-269 SSEEYHYYSAE
+269 SREEYHYYSAE

-287 KCYYANGTIY
+287 ECSYANGTIY
-297 DGSGNRTELQPDTP
+297 NGSGNRTELQPDTP

-335 NDKKVYSNNYELP
+335 NGKKVYSNNYELP
-348 KTQANGDFSYKRYR
+348 KTQANGDFSCKRYK
-362 YDTSKGAWVLMT
+362 YDTSKGAWVLT
-374 AQTGT
+374 AAQTGT

-386 QETYEEYDNGE
+386 QETYEEYENGE
-397 LDWRETGLHKYSAT
+397 LEWRETGLYKYSAT

-421 KNGGYVIETDM
+421 KNGGYVIETDIA
-432 KGVDGSYYT
+432 GVDGSYYT

-456 YKDGKDSGSY
+456 YKDGKDSGS
-466 DSAVPEKQIYEEW
+466 DSYESTVPEEHIYEEL
-479 KNGKWVAVTTDLMI
+479 KNGKWVTVTTDLLI
-493 GDGANHMEVK
+493 GDGDNHLEVK
-503 FNAKGQMTQWDEY
+503 FNDKGQMTQWDEY
-516 ENGLHTEH
+516 ENGFHTEH

-538 YNTMT
+538 YDTET
-543 NKIDEYTKVTVDAAN
+543 NKVDEYTKVTIDAAN

-564 YEYSTSS
+564 YEYNSS
-571 TSSQIIWGEKYVTY
+571 GKIIWGEKCVTY

-590 VIYRWDNDAQEFVMD
+590 LYYKWSSDLQDYQLVS
-605 ATTVN
+605 TTAKT
-610 SLTSTAADGT
+610 LTTTAADGT
-620 QTTIFR
+620 KTSIYR
-626 EIDDNGNVVET
+626 YVDDNGNVVET
-637 RKDVYYSNN
+637 RK
-646 GVTRNESYTKVDGQ
+646 ESYYYKDDVQRSETYNKVDGQ
-660 WVGENKSEEEA
+660 WVGEEKREEEP
-671 VTVPQFEAF
+671 VTAPHFEVLDP
-680 EMQDPIACNDEYF
+680 QDPTACNDEYF
-693 YPSDIDDAEYVY
+693 YPYDGDEEEDVFPNSTTNSTY
-705 PVHSNNTQWG
+705 WG
-715 WKDGKWAVHLQH
+715 WKDGQWVVTSQNNIVY
-727 ATAFSQP
+727 SQP
-734 DANTLTQTDTYIYDE
+734 DDNTLVQTTTYLSDQTADNRDPRYEKETYYD
-749 SAYNSGS
+749 S
-756 KYTKRVTTFTK
+756 R
-767 KRDSRHYLVET
+767 KRDSRNNLVEHKYGST
-778 TRIYDMVSKDDKSI
+778 ILEIYDGTTTQNSQSEVI
-792 DMDETTETFTT
+792 DS
-803 YTYSDEGLLTSVTEK
+803 YTYNDEGLLTSHKHEE
-818 TYLTDRAAAAEASA
+818 YSGQASDASASA
-832 ASAVQVARAAAT
+832 ARAAGT
-844 RVLRSTVVTNYYY
+844 LQLTRSTVTNYYY
-857 TELDVVNGITA
+857 TELNVVNGITA
-868 PTADAAKPAF
+868 TTADAAKPAF
-878 AVSGR
+878 SVSGR

>member
-37 QQIFK
+37 QQLFK
-42 KANSN
+42 KANS

-61 IRTKGVRMVPLAQ
+61 LPTKGVRMVPLAQ
-74 IAKTQRAEKADE
+74 IAKTQRTEKADE

-93 TSWSKAIDSYTPE
+93 TGWSKTENNGTPE

-141 TMKLVRRQTGD
+141 TTKLVRRQTGD

-167 GHVTKK
+167 GHVTKR

-185 TLKEEYEYDYSQDPN
+185 TLKEEYEYDYSQSPN

-209 DLYDGVNQPNDA
+209 DLYDGINQPNDA

-236 VYIPREEKVEIVVD
+236 VYYPREEKVEIVVD
-250 RTDYIIKKYSKK
+250 RTNYIIKKYSKN
-262 DRTDWEL
+262 DNGDWEL
-269 SSEEYHYYSAE
+269 SREEYHYYSAE

-287 KCYYANGTIY
+287 ECSYANGTIY
-297 DGSGNRTELQPDTP
+297 NGSGNRTELQPDTP

-335 NDKKVYSNNYELP
+335 NGKKVYSNNYELP
-348 KTQANGDFSYKRYR
+348 KTQANGDFSCKRYK
-362 YDTSKGAWVLMT
+362 YDTSKGAWVLT
-374 AQTGT
+374 AAQTGT

-386 QETYEEYDNGE
+386 QETYEEYENGE
-397 LDWRETGLHKYSAT
+397 LEWRETGLYKYSAT

-421 KNGGYVIETDM
+421 KNGGYVIETDIA
-432 KGVDGSYYT
+432 GVDGSYYT

-456 YKDGKDSGSY
+456 YKDGKDSGS
-466 DSAVPEKQIYEEW
+466 DSYESTVPEEHIYEEL
-479 KNGKWVAVTTDLMI
+479 KNGKWVTVTTDLLI
-493 GDGANHMEVK
+493 GDGDNHLEVK
-503 FNAKGQMTQWDEY
+503 FNDKGQMTQWDEY
-516 ENGLHTEH
+516 ENGFHTEH

-538 YNTMT
+538 YDTET
-543 NKIDEYTKVTVDAAN
+543 NKVDEYTKVTIDAAN

-564 YEYSTSS
+564 YEYNSS
-571 TSSQIIWGEKYVTY
+571 GKIIWGEKCVTY

-590 VIYRWDNDAQEFVMD
+590 LYYKWSSDLQDYQLVS
-605 ATTVN
+605 TTAKT
-610 SLTSTAADGT
+610 LTTTAADGT
-620 QTTIFR
+620 KTSIYR
-626 EIDDNGNVVET
+626 YVDDNGNVVET
-637 RKDVYYSNN
+637 RK
-646 GVTRNESYTKVDGQ
+646 ESYYYKDDVQRSETYNKVDGQ
-660 WVGENKSEEEA
+660 WVGEEKREEEP
-671 VTVPQFEAF
+671 VTAPHFEVLDP
-680 EMQDPIACNDEYF
+680 QDPTACNDEYF
-693 YPSDIDDAEYVY
+693 YPYDGDEEEDVFPNSTTNSTY
-705 PVHSNNTQWG
+705 WG
-715 WKDGKWAVHLQH
+715 WKDGQWVVTSQNNIVY
-727 ATAFSQP
+727 SQP
-734 DANTLTQTDTYIYDE
+734 DDNTLVQTTTYLSDQTADNRDPRYEKETYYD
-749 SAYNSGS
+749 S
-756 KYTKRVTTFTK
+756 R
-767 KRDSRHYLVET
+767 KRDSRNNLVEHKYGSTILEIYYGT
-778 TRIYDMVSKDDKSI
+778 TTQNSQSEVI
-792 DMDETTETFTT
+792 DS
-803 YTYSDEGLLTSVTEK
+803 YTYNDEGLLTSHKHEE
-818 TYLTDRAAAAEASA
+818 YSGQASDASASA
-832 ASAVQVARAAAT
+832 ARAAGT
-844 RVLRSTVVTNYYY
+844 LQLTRSTVTNYYY
-857 TELDVVNGITA
+857 TELNVVNGITA
-868 PTADAAKPAF
+868 TTADAAKPAF
-878 AVSGR
+878 SVSGR

>member
-17 VCATAQTHQA
+17 VCATAQTHQT

-37 QQIFK
+37 QQLFK

-61 IRTKGVRMVPLAQ
+61 ISTKGVRMVPLAQ
-74 IAKTQRAEKADE
+74 IVKTQRAEKADE

-93 TSWSKAIDSYTPE
+93 TSWSYSEDNGTLE

-141 TMKLVRRQTGD
+141 TTKLVRRQTGD

-167 GHVTKK
+167 GRVTKK

-262 DRTDWEL
+262 DRTNWEL

-287 KCYYANGTIY
+287 ECSYANGTIY
-297 DGSGNRTELQPDTP
+297 NGSGNRTELQPDTP

-325 YTEPTNTWVY
+325 YTVPTNTWVY

-348 KTQANGDFSYKRYR
+348 RTQANGDFSCKRYK
-362 YDTSKGAWVLMT
+362 YDTSKGAWVLT
-374 AQTGT
+374 AAQIGT

-411 GEEEGYVLPF
+411 GEEEGYVVPF
-421 KNGGYVIETDM
+421 KNGGYVLVTDM
-432 KGVDGSYYT
+432 KGVNGSYYT

-466 DSAVPEKQIYEEW
+466 VSTVPEEEIYEELI
-479 KNGKWVAVTTDLMI
+479 NGKWVAVTTDLMI
-493 GDGANHMEVK
+493 GDGDNRLEVK

-516 ENGLHTEH
+516 ENGFHTEH
-524 VVYTYLDNGYIEES
+524 VVYTYLNNGYIEES

-543 NKIDEYTKVTVDAAN
+543 NKVDEYTKVTVDAAN

-571 TSSQIIWGEKYVTY
+571 QITWGEKYVTY

-590 VIYRWDNDAQEFVMD
+590 VIYIWDNDTQEFVMD
-605 ATTVN
+605 AITVN
-610 SLTSTAADGT
+610 SLSSTAADGT

-646 GVTRNESYTKVDGQ
+646 GVTRYESYTKVDGQ

-680 EMQDPIACNDEYF
+680 EVQDPVACNDEYF

-756 KYTKRVTTFTK
+756 NYTKRVTTFTK

-803 YTYSDEGLLTSVTEK
+803 YTYSDEGLLTSVTVK

-832 ASAVQVARAAAT
+832 ASAAQVARAAAT

-868 PTADAAKPAF
+868 TTAATKPAF

>member
-37 QQIFK
+37 QQLFK
-42 KANSN
+42 KANS

-61 IRTKGVRMVPLAQ
+61 LLTKGVRMVPLAQ
-74 IAKTQRAEKADE
+74 IAKTQRTEKADE

-93 TSWSKAIDSYTPE
+93 TGWSKTENNGTPE

-141 TMKLVRRQTGD
+141 TTKLVRRQTGD

-167 GHVTKK
+167 GHVTKR

-185 TLKEEYEYDYSQDPN
+185 TLKEEYEYDYGQDPN

-209 DLYDGVNQPNDA
+209 DLYDGINQPNDA

-236 VYIPREEKVEIVVD
+236 VYYPREEKVEIVVD
-250 RTDYIIKKYSKK
+250 RTNYIIKKYSKN
-262 DRTDWEL
+262 DNGDWEL
-269 SSEEYHYYSAE
+269 SREEYHYYSAE

-287 KCYYANGTIY
+287 ECSYANGTIY
-297 DGSGNRTELQPDTP
+297 NGSGNRTELQPDTP

-335 NDKKVYSNNYELP
+335 NGKKVYSNNYELP
-348 KTQANGDFSYKRYR
+348 KTQANGDFSCKRYK
-362 YDTSKGAWVLMT
+362 YDTSKGAWVLT
-374 AQTGT
+374 AAQTGT

-386 QETYEEYDNGE
+386 QETYEEYENGE
-397 LDWRETGLHKYSAT
+397 LEWRETGLYKYSAT

-421 KNGGYVIETDM
+421 KNGGYVIETDIA
-432 KGVDGSYYT
+432 GVDGSYYT

-456 YKDGKDSGSY
+456 YKDGKDSGDDAYEST
-466 DSAVPEKQIYEEW
+466 VPEERIYEEW
-479 KNGKWVAVTTDLMI
+479 KNGKWVAVTSDLMI
-493 GDGANHMEVK
+493 GDGDNHLEVK

-516 ENGLHTEH
+516 ENGFHTEH

-538 YNTMT
+538 YDTET
-543 NKIDEYTKVTVDAAN
+543 NKVDEYTKVTIDAAN

-564 YEYSTSS
+564 YEYNSS
-571 TSSQIIWGEKYVTY
+571 GKIIWGEKCVTY

-590 VIYRWDNDAQEFVMD
+590 LYYKWSSDLQDYQLVS
-605 ATTVN
+605 TTAKT
-610 SLTSTAADGT
+610 LTTTAADGT
-620 QTTIFR
+620 KTSIYR
-626 EIDDNGNVVET
+626 YVDDNGNVVET
-637 RKDVYYSNN
+637 RK
-646 GVTRNESYTKVDGQ
+646 ESYYYKDDVQRSETYNKVDGQ
-660 WVGENKSEEEA
+660 WVGEEKREEEP
-671 VTVPQFEAF
+671 VTAPHFEVLDP
-680 EMQDPIACNDEYF
+680 QDPTACNDEYF
-693 YPSDIDDAEYVY
+693 YPYDGDEEEDVFPNSTTNSTY
-705 PVHSNNTQWG
+705 WG
-715 WKDGKWAVHLQH
+715 WKDGQWVVTRQKNIVY
-727 ATAFSQP
+727 SQP
-734 DANTLTQTDTYIYDE
+734 DDNTLVQTTTYLSDQTADNRDPRYEKETYYD
-749 SAYNSGS
+749 S
-756 KYTKRVTTFTK
+756 R
-767 KRDSRHYLVET
+767 KRDSRNNLVEHKYGST
-778 TRIYDMVSKDDKSI
+778 ILEIYDGTTTQNSQSEVI
-792 DMDETTETFTT
+792 DS
-803 YTYSDEGLLTSVTEK
+803 YTYNDEGLLTSHKHEE
-818 TYLTDRAAAAEASA
+818 YSGQASDASASA
-832 ASAVQVARAAAT
+832 ARAAGT
-844 RVLRSTVVTNYYY
+844 LQLTRSTVTNYYY
-857 TELDVVNGITA
+857 TELNVVNGITA
-868 PTADAAKPAF
+868 TTADAAKPAF
-878 AVSGR
+878 SVSGR

-905 TSATGH
+905 SSATGH
-911 VEAPANGAFIAVSGA
+911 VEAPADGIFIAVSGA

>member
-37 QQIFK
+37 QQLFK
-42 KANSN
+42 KANS

-61 IRTKGVRMVPLAQ
+61 LPTKGMRMVPLAQ
-74 IAKTQRAEKADE
+74 IAKTQRTEKADE

-93 TSWSKAIDSYTPE
+93 TGWSKTENNGTPE

-141 TMKLVRRQTGD
+141 TTKLVRRQTGD

-167 GHVTKK
+167 GHVTKR

-185 TLKEEYEYDYSQDPN
+185 TLKEEYEYDYGQDPN

-209 DLYDGVNQPNDA
+209 DMYDGINQPNDA

-236 VYIPREEKVEIVVD
+236 VYYPREEKEEIVVD
-250 RTDYIIKKYSKK
+250 RTNYIIKKYSKK

-269 SSEEYHYYSAE
+269 SREEYHYYSAE

-287 KCYYANGTIY
+287 ECSYANGTIY
-297 DGSGNRTELQPDTP
+297 NGSGNRTELQPDTP

-335 NDKKVYSNNYELP
+335 NGKKVYSNNYELP
-348 KTQANGDFSYKRYR
+348 KTQANGDFSNKRYK
-362 YDTSKGAWVLMT
+362 YDTSKGAWVLT
-374 AQTGT
+374 AAQTGT

-386 QETYEEYDNGE
+386 QETYEEYENGE
-397 LDWRETGLHKYSAT
+397 LEWRETGLYKYSAT

-421 KNGGYVIETDM
+421 KNGGYVIETDIA
-432 KGVDGSYYT
+432 GVDGSYYT

-456 YKDGKDSGSY
+456 YKDGKDSGS
-466 DSAVPEKQIYEEW
+466 DSYESTVREEHIYEEL
-479 KNGKWVAVTTDLMI
+479 KNGKWVTVTTDLLI
-493 GDGANHMEVK
+493 GDGDNHLEVK

-516 ENGLHTEH
+516 ENGFHTEH

-538 YNTMT
+538 YDTET
-543 NKIDEYTKVTVDAAN
+543 NKVDEYTKVTIDAAN

-564 YEYSTSS
+564 YEYNSS
-571 TSSQIIWGEKYVTY
+571 GKIIWGEKCVTY

-590 VIYRWDNDAQEFVMD
+590 LYYKWSSDLQDYQLVS
-605 ATTVN
+605 TTAKT
-610 SLTSTAADGT
+610 LTTTAADGT
-620 QTTIFR
+620 KTSIYR
-626 EIDDNGNVVET
+626 YVDDNGNALET
-637 RKDVYYSNN
+637 RK
-646 GVTRNESYTKVDGQ
+646 ESYYYKDDVQRSETYNKVDGQ
-660 WVGENKSEEEA
+660 WVGEEKREEEP
-671 VTVPQFEAF
+671 VTAPHFEVLDP
-680 EMQDPIACNDEYF
+680 QDPTACNDEYF
-693 YPSDIDDAEYVY
+693 YPYDGDEEEDVFPNSTTNSTY
-705 PVHSNNTQWG
+705 WG
-715 WKDGKWAVHLQH
+715 WKDGQWVVTSQNNIVY
-727 ATAFSQP
+727 SQP
-734 DANTLTQTDTYIYDE
+734 DDNTLVQTTTYLSDQTADNRDPRYEKETYYD
-749 SAYNSGS
+749 S
-756 KYTKRVTTFTK
+756 R
-767 KRDSRHYLVET
+767 KRDSRNNLIQHKYGCTILD
-778 TRIYDMVSKDDKSI
+778 IYDGTTTQNWQYEII
-792 DMDETTETFTT
+792 DS
-803 YTYSDEGLLTSVTEK
+803 YTYNDEGLLTSHKHEEFRGQGS
-818 TYLTDRAAAAEASA
+818 DASASA
-832 ASAVQVARAAAT
+832 ARAA
-844 RVLRSTVVTNYYY
+844 STLQLTSSIITNYYY
-857 TELDVVNGITA
+857 AEFDVVNGITSA
-868 PTADAAKPAF
+868 TADAAKPTF
-878 AVSGR
+878 AVNGR
-883 TVSVAGK
+883 TVSTVGK